1 MVIITLV
8 IHDSKL
14 HPVLLLDNEKQGTLN
29 YFDDTWTRQLTTGSS
44 VFEFSVYKKT
54 LEGDNPLNHK
64 YQVLNDQAFVSFVH
78 KDKVQLFNIM
88 QIEETETTVRCY
100 CENLNLE
107 LLNEYCNPY
116 KATKAMSFEEYLV
129 AFDILNWGALTIGTN
144 EVNDKKLTLEWT
156 GQDTK
161 LARLLSI
168 ANNFDAEIEFET
180 QLHNNHTFKA
190 FIVNVYKEYEE
201 GKSYGV
207 GRDKTDVILRYQK
220 NISGIRKTVDKRQI
234 YNAIRPYGK
243 KTVKGERVISNP
255 VTRKVTKTVGSNR
268 TYLGG
273 DLKYYG
279 HTIKKANVQ
288 AIINYAVQYNI
299 LPSGIITQLYLE
311 SYWGDSTVGRRDN
324 NWAGMT
330 GGAQTRPSG
339 VKVTTGMA
347 RPANEGGTYMHYASV
362 DDFLKDYTYLLAK
375 QGIYNVVGKKN
386 IADYTK
392 GLFTAGGAKY
402 NYAEAKYQSYT
413 NLMTNI
419 RNGIN
424 KVTGN
429 ILDTIDKL
437 WQTPVQPIT
446 AVNVAR
452 RATKTI
458 QALNE
463 ATRLKGRR
471 IGSGQCYALSG
482 WYAKKLDG
490 AWIDS
495 SIGGIRGRIG
505 GGMAAALIGTDYN
518 WGAYGWKL
526 ERSPNA
532 SNLQAGGIYSVKA
545 NFGAPFYTGQWGHT
559 GIIKSVSSTRVT
571 VLEQNFAGRMYV
583 VENSYEIN
591 AFARGLQ
598 TVCYP
603 REIAQGMSVN
613 GATTQQVSG
622 GTQISYEEVVQEA
635 QTESYEEEQIIY
647 IDNSIYK
654 EWKDE
659 NGKVE
664 YYLKNGFLYAPLS
677 RDRYPSVLTGNETR
691 DNWIRKDMEVET
703 DSQDVLMST
712 ALKDL
717 KAHAYPAITYEVDGY
732 VDLEIGDV
740 VRIQDDGYQPPLI
753 LSARV
758 VEQVLSK
765 DNPNSNKTKFSN
777 FVEKE
782 SQLASD
788 LISDMLRLYDESI
801 PYEIKLAT
809 SNGVAFKNGTGESV
823 LTPSLQKN
831 GKDYEAVYFY
841 KNGDSL
847 IDIGPSLIV
856 KASDFNHV
864 LNVTVEAYINEELVA
879 TAQVSFT
886 DTEDGT
892 DGVGIKSTSV
902 VYGLSNSADTQP
914 ILWTGT
920 IPVAGEGQYL
930 WTRKITDYTDDAKE
944 DTIEYT
950 YSFQG
955 KTGVAGTS
963 IKVSKIEYQVGASG
977 TVTPSGAWLT
987 TIPSVPDGQFLWSKT
1002 TMSDNSVIYG
1012 ISKQGAT
1019 GPKGDKGADG
1029 VAGKDGVGVKTTTI
1043 TYGISANETTQPTNW
1058 TTSVPALVKGQYL
1071 WTKTVWAYTDSTS
1084 ETGYV
1089 KTYIAKDGNNGSD
1102 GIAGK
1107 DGVGIK
1113 TTTITYKASTSGT
1126 VTPNGT
1132 WTSAIPSVPSGQ
1144 FLWTKTVWTY
1154 TDNTNETG
1162 YSVAKMGEKGDKG
1175 DAGPQGPTGAT
1186 GLQGPKG
1193 DQGVIGPTGADGKPS
1208 YTHIA
1213 YATNSTGTTGFSVSD
1228 NVGKTYI
1235 GMYVDNLATDSTD
1248 PKKYKWNL
1256 IKGAD
1261 GAQGIAGPA
1270 GKDGKTPYWHT
1281 AYANSADGT
1290 VDFSV
1295 SDSANKRYIGQYTDY
1310 DAIDSNDPKKYR
1322 WTDMIGTVV
1331 VGTNNLINGTKSFS
1345 GEDWFTSATLEDEN
1359 ISNYP
1364 FTFKKWISAQKV
1376 SHAKD
1381 IMVEQGVTYTFSA
1394 YVKREVAG
1402 NLYFYLYDIADGF
1415 ITSDTP
1421 REAIIKNVDSNVRRF
1436 EITFTPTKTGKI
1448 RPRFAMVSSEQ
1459 GSFSTGGFML
1469 VRGNKTGD
1477 WQESEADK
1485 ASNLDS
1491 KADGAF
1497 TVEQLNAIA
1506 EEQRL
1511 MKANLEAA
1519 ASLQEVQDKAKELLD
1534 QIKKIEDGQKVSEQT
1549 MISNAN
1555 RVVQILAKLENVQ
1568 LVTEAITQ
1576 YMSYSN
1582 DGLVIKMKDGT
1593 SSVRVTTDRIA
1604 FYSGGTET
1612 AFISQ
1617 GYLQIESGVFTL
1629 RLRIGSFLFEES
1641 SKGRLQIK
1649 KIRGIGG

>member
-14 HPVLLLDNEKQGTLN
+14 HPVLLLDNDKQGALN
-29 YFDDTWTRQLTTGSS
+29 YYDDLWTRQLTTGSS
-44 VFEFSVYKKT
+44 AFEFSVYKKT
-54 LEGDNPLNHK
+54 LLGDNPLNHK
-64 YQVLNDQAFVSFVH
+64 YHALNDQAFVSFVH
-78 KDKVQLFNIM
+78 KGKVQLFNIM
-88 QIEETETTVRCY
+88 QVEETETKIHCY

-144 EVNDKKLTLEWT
+144 EVKDKKLTLEWT

-180 QLHNNHTFKA
+180 QLHNNYTFKA
-190 FIVNVYKEYEE
+190 FIINIYKEYEE

-207 GRDKTDVILRYQK
+207 GRDRSDTVLRYQK
-220 NISGIRKTVDKRQI
+220 NIAGITKKLDKRQI

-243 KTVKGERVISNP
+243 KTVKGERVVSNP
-255 VTRKVTKTVGSNR
+255 VTRKVTKTVGSNK

-273 DLKYYG
+273 DIKYYG

-311 SYWGDSTVGRRDN
+311 SFWGDSTVGKRDN
-324 NWAGMT
+324 NWAGMS

-392 GLFTAGGAKY
+392 GLFRAGGAKY
-402 NYAEAKYQSYT
+402 DYAAAGYQSYT

-429 ILDTIDKL
+429 ILNTIDKL
-437 WQTPVQPIT
+437 WQTPVKPIT

-458 QALNE
+458 QAINE
-463 ATRLKGRR
+463 ATKLKGRR

-518 WGAYGWKL
+518 WGAYGWKVDK
-526 ERSPNA
+526 SPNA
-532 SNLQAGGIYSVKA
+532 GNLKAGGIYNVRA
-545 NFGAPFYTGQWGHT
+545 NRGAPFYTTGWGHT
-559 GIIKSVSSTRVT
+559 GIIKSVSKTRVT
-571 VLEQNFAGRMYV
+571 VLEQNFVGRMYV
-583 VENSYEIN
+583 VENSYDIN
-591 AFARGLQ
+591 SFASGLQ

-703 DSQDVLMST
+703 DSQEVLMST
-712 ALKDL
+712 GLKDL

-732 VDLEIGDV
+732 VDLELGDV
-740 VRIQDDGYQPPLI
+740 VRIQDDGYEPPLI
-753 LSARV
+753 LTARV
-758 VEQVLSK
+758 VEQEISIT
-765 DNPNSNKTKFSN
+765 NPSSNKTKFSN

-864 LNVTVEAYINEELVA
+864 LNITVEAYLNEELVA
-879 TAQVSFT
+879 STQISFT
-886 DTEDGT
+886 DTEDG
-892 DGVGIKSTSV
+892 
-902 VYGLSNSADTQP
+902 AD
-914 ILWTGT
+914 
-920 IPVAGEGQYL
+920 
-930 WTRKITDYTDDAKE
+930 
-944 DTIEYT
+944 
-950 YSFQG
+950 
-955 KTGVAGTS
+955 
-963 IKVSKIEYQVGASG
+963 
-977 TVTPSGAWLT
+977 
-987 TIPSVPDGQFLWSKT
+987 
-1002 TMSDNSVIYG
+1002 
-1012 ISKQGAT
+1012 
-1019 GPKGDKGADG
+1019 
-1029 VAGKDGVGVKTTTI
+1029 GKDG
-1043 TYGISANETTQPTNW
+1043 AP
-1058 TTSVPALVKGQYL
+1058 
-1071 WTKTVWAYTDSTS
+1071 
-1084 ETGYV
+1084 
-1089 KTYIAKDGNNGSD
+1089 
-1102 GIAGK
+1102 
-1107 DGVGIK
+1107 
-1113 TTTITYKASTSGT
+1113 
-1126 VTPNGT
+1126 
-1132 WTSAIPSVPSGQ
+1132 
-1144 FLWTKTVWTY
+1144 
-1154 TDNTNETG
+1154 
-1162 YSVAKMGEKGDKG
+1162 
-1175 DAGPQGPTGAT
+1175 GPQGPPGVN

-1193 DQGVIGPTGADGKPS
+1193 DQGIQGPAGADGKAT

-1213 YATNSTGTTGFSVSD
+1213 YALDENGSTGFSVSD

-1235 GMYVDNLATDSTD
+1235 GMYVDDNIIDSND

-1261 GAQGIAGPA
+1261 GARGIQGPA
-1270 GKDGKTPYWHT
+1270 GADGKTPYWHV
-1281 AYANSADGT
+1281 AYANSSDGT

-1310 DAIDSNDPKKYR
+1310 DAIDSSDPKKYR
-1322 WTDMIGTVV
+1322 WTDMVGTVV
-1331 VGTNNLINGTKSFS
+1331 VGTNNLIDGTKSFF
-1345 GEDWFTSATLEDEN
+1345 GTDWFTSATLEDEN
-1359 ISNYP
+1359 LSNCP
-1364 FTFKKWISAQKV
+1364 FTLKKWISGQKV

-1421 REAIIKNVDSNVRRF
+1421 RETIIKNVDSSLRRF
-1436 EITFTPTKTGKI
+1436 EITFTPTKTGRI

-1459 GSFSTGGFML
+1459 GSFSSGGFML

-1491 KADGAF
+1491 KADQELTQAQILALEER
-1497 TVEQLNAIA
+1497 TAIARENAIA
-1506 EEQRL
+1506 EAMQNTLSEVETKWKLWYDLNTIDEKQ
-1511 MKANLEAA
+1511 KVANDIAQLFDRTTEFKQLLGEASA
-1519 ASLQEVQDKAKELLD
+1519 RFSFINNETLIGEEGVAIGDKGGKAKLFL
-1534 QIKKIEDGQKVSEQT
+1534 
-1549 MISNAN
+1549 
-1555 RVVQILAKLENVQ
+1555 
-1568 LVTEAITQ
+1568 
-1576 YMSYSN
+1576 SN
-1582 DGLVIKMKDGT
+1582 DSISFVTNGVAQMTLTGDTLTIKNGLFTERIQIGNFVEEVYDRNPLFNVI
-1593 SSVRVTTDRIA
+1593 RA
-1604 FYSGGTET
+1604 
-1612 AFISQ
+1612 
-1617 GYLQIESGVFTL
+1617 
-1629 RLRIGSFLFEES
+1629 
-1641 SKGRLQIK
+1641 
-1649 KIRGIGG
+1649 IRNS

>member
-14 HPVLLLDNEKQGTLN
+14 HPVLLLDNEKQGALN
-29 YFDDTWTRQLTTGSS
+29 YYDDLWTRQLTTGSS
-44 VFEFSVYKKT
+44 AFEFSVYKKT
-54 LEGDNPLNHK
+54 LLGDNPLNHK
-64 YQVLNDQAFVSFVH
+64 YHALNDQAFVSFVH
-78 KDKVQLFNIM
+78 KGKVQLFNIM
-88 QIEETETTVRCY
+88 QVDETETKIRCL

-107 LLNEYCNPY
+107 LLNEYCNAY

-129 AFDILNWGALTIGTN
+129 QFDILNWGALTIGTN
-144 EVNDKKLTLEWT
+144 EVKDKKLTLEWT
-156 GQDTK
+156 AQDTK

-201 GKSYGV
+201 GVSYGV
-207 GRDKTDVILRYQK
+207 GRDRSDVVLRYQK
-220 NISGIRKTVDKRQI
+220 NVTGITKKLDKRQI

-311 SYWGDSTVGRRDN
+311 SFWGDSTVGRRDN
-324 NWAGMT
+324 NWSGMS

-347 RPANEGGTYMHYASV
+347 RPANEGGSYMHYASV

-386 IADYTK
+386 LADYTK
-392 GLFTAGGAKY
+392 GLFRAGGAKY
-402 NYAEAKYQSYT
+402 DYAAAGYQSYT

-429 ILDTIDKL
+429 ILNTIDKL

-452 RATKTI
+452 RATKTM

-526 ERSPNA
+526 DRSPNA
-532 SNLQAGGIYSVKA
+532 GNLQAGGIYNVKA
-545 NFGAPFYTGQWGHT
+545 NFGAPFYTTQWGHT
-559 GIIKSVSSTRVT
+559 GIIKSVSKTRVT
-571 VLEQNFAGRMYV
+571 VLEQNYAGRMYV
-583 VENSYEIN
+583 MENSYEIN

-703 DSQDVLMST
+703 DSQDVLIST

-717 KAHAYPAITYEVDGY
+717 KAHAYPAVTYEVDGY
-732 VDLEIGDV
+732 VDLELGDV
-740 VRIQDDGYQPPLI
+740 VRIQDDGYEPPLI
-753 LSARV
+753 LTARV
-758 VEQVLSK
+758 IEKEISIT
-765 DNPNSNKTKFSN
+765 NPSSNKTKFSN

-801 PYEIKLAT
+801 PYEIQLAT
-809 SNGVAFKNGTGESV
+809 SNGVAFKNGVGESV

-847 IDIGPSLIV
+847 IEIGPSLTV

-864 LNVTVEAYINEELVA
+864 LNVTVEAYLNEELVA
-879 TAQVSFT
+879 STQISFT
-886 DTEDGT
+886 DTEDG
-892 DGVGIKSTSV
+892 
-902 VYGLSNSADTQP
+902 AD
-914 ILWTGT
+914 
-920 IPVAGEGQYL
+920 
-930 WTRKITDYTDDAKE
+930 
-944 DTIEYT
+944 
-950 YSFQG
+950 
-955 KTGVAGTS
+955 
-963 IKVSKIEYQVGASG
+963 
-977 TVTPSGAWLT
+977 
-987 TIPSVPDGQFLWSKT
+987 
-1002 TMSDNSVIYG
+1002 
-1012 ISKQGAT
+1012 
-1019 GPKGDKGADG
+1019 
-1029 VAGKDGVGVKTTTI
+1029 GKDGL
-1043 TYGISANETTQPTNW
+1043 P
-1058 TTSVPALVKGQYL
+1058 
-1071 WTKTVWAYTDSTS
+1071 
-1084 ETGYV
+1084 
-1089 KTYIAKDGNNGSD
+1089 
-1102 GIAGK
+1102 
-1107 DGVGIK
+1107 
-1113 TTTITYKASTSGT
+1113 
-1126 VTPNGT
+1126 
-1132 WTSAIPSVPSGQ
+1132 
-1144 FLWTKTVWTY
+1144 
-1154 TDNTNETG
+1154 
-1162 YSVAKMGEKGDKG
+1162 
-1175 DAGPQGPTGAT
+1175 GPQGPPGID
-1186 GLQGPKG
+1186 GLQGPRG
-1193 DQGVIGPTGADGKPS
+1193 EQGIPGPAGADGKAT

-1213 YATNSTGTTGFSVSD
+1213 YALDETGTTGFSVSD
-1228 NVGKTYI
+1228 NTGKTYI
-1235 GMYVDNLATDSTD
+1235 GMYVDDNIIDSND

-1261 GAQGIAGPA
+1261 GARGIQGPA
-1270 GKDGKTPYWHT
+1270 GADGKTPYWHV
-1281 AYANSADGT
+1281 AYANSSDGT

-1310 DAIDSNDPKKYR
+1310 DAIDSSDPKKYR
-1322 WTDMIGTVV
+1322 WTDMVGTVV
-1331 VGTNNLINGTKSFS
+1331 VGTNNLIDGTKSFF
-1345 GEDWFTSATLEDEN
+1345 GTDWFTSATLEDEN
-1359 ISNYP
+1359 LSNCP
-1364 FTFKKWISAQKV
+1364 FTLKKWISGQKV

-1421 REAIIKNVDSNVRRF
+1421 RETIIKNVDSSLRRF
-1436 EITFTPTKTGKI
+1436 EITFTPTKTGRI

-1459 GSFSTGGFML
+1459 GSFSSGGFML

>member
-14 HPVLLLDNEKQGTLN
+14 HPVLLLDNEKQGALN
-29 YFDDTWTRQLTTGSS
+29 YYDDLWTRQLTTGSS
-44 VFEFSVYKKT
+44 AFEFSVYKKT
-54 LEGDNPLNHK
+54 LLGDNPLNHK
-64 YQVLNDQAFVSFVH
+64 YHALNDQAFVSFVH
-78 KDKVQLFNIM
+78 KGKVQLFNIM
-88 QIEETETTVRCY
+88 QVEETETTIRCL

-144 EVNDKKLTLEWT
+144 EVKDKKLTLEWT

-207 GRDKTDVILRYQK
+207 GRDRSDTVLRYQK
-220 NISGIRKTVDKRQI
+220 NIAGITKKLDKRQI

-243 KTVKGERVISNP
+243 KTVKGERVVSNP
-255 VTRKVTKTVGSNR
+255 VTRKVTKTVGSNK

-273 DLKYYG
+273 DIKYYG

-311 SYWGDSTVGRRDN
+311 SFWGDSTVGKRDN
-324 NWAGMT
+324 NWAGMS

-392 GLFTAGGAKY
+392 GLFRAGGAKY
-402 NYAEAKYQSYT
+402 DYAAAGYQSYT

-429 ILDTIDKL
+429 ILNTIDKL

-452 RATKTI
+452 RATKTM

-495 SIGGIRGRIG
+495 SVGGIRGRIG

-526 ERSPNA
+526 DRSPNA
-532 SNLQAGGIYSVKA
+532 GNLQAGGIYNVKA
-545 NFGAPFYTGQWGHT
+545 NFGAPFYTTQWGHT
-559 GIIKSVSSTRVT
+559 GIIKSVSKTRVT
-571 VLEQNFAGRMYV
+571 VLEQNYAGRMYV
-583 VENSYEIN
+583 MENSYEIN

-603 REIAQGMSVN
+603 REIAQGMAVN

-703 DSQDVLMST
+703 DSQDVLIST

-732 VDLEIGDV
+732 VDLELGDV
-740 VRIQDDGYQPPLI
+740 VRIQDDGYEPPLI
-753 LSARV
+753 LTARV
-758 VEQVLSK
+758 VEQEISIT
-765 DNPNSNKTKFSN
+765 NPSSNKTKFSN

-864 LNVTVEAYINEELVA
+864 LNITVEAYLNEELVA
-879 TAQVSFT
+879 STQISFT
-886 DTEDGT
+886 DTEDG
-892 DGVGIKSTSV
+892 
-902 VYGLSNSADTQP
+902 AD
-914 ILWTGT
+914 
-920 IPVAGEGQYL
+920 
-930 WTRKITDYTDDAKE
+930 
-944 DTIEYT
+944 
-950 YSFQG
+950 
-955 KTGVAGTS
+955 
-963 IKVSKIEYQVGASG
+963 
-977 TVTPSGAWLT
+977 
-987 TIPSVPDGQFLWSKT
+987 
-1002 TMSDNSVIYG
+1002 
-1012 ISKQGAT
+1012 
-1019 GPKGDKGADG
+1019 
-1029 VAGKDGVGVKTTTI
+1029 GKDG
-1043 TYGISANETTQPTNW
+1043 AP
-1058 TTSVPALVKGQYL
+1058 
-1071 WTKTVWAYTDSTS
+1071 
-1084 ETGYV
+1084 
-1089 KTYIAKDGNNGSD
+1089 
-1102 GIAGK
+1102 
-1107 DGVGIK
+1107 
-1113 TTTITYKASTSGT
+1113 
-1126 VTPNGT
+1126 
-1132 WTSAIPSVPSGQ
+1132 
-1144 FLWTKTVWTY
+1144 
-1154 TDNTNETG
+1154 
-1162 YSVAKMGEKGDKG
+1162 
-1175 DAGPQGPTGAT
+1175 GPQGPPGVN

-1193 DQGVIGPTGADGKPS
+1193 DQGIQGPAGADGKAT

-1213 YATNSTGTTGFSVSD
+1213 YALDENGSTGFSVSD

-1235 GMYVDNLATDSTD
+1235 GMYVDDNIIDSND

-1261 GAQGIAGPA
+1261 GARGIQGPA
-1270 GKDGKTPYWHT
+1270 GADGKTPYWHV
-1281 AYANSADGT
+1281 AYANSSDGT

-1310 DAIDSNDPKKYR
+1310 DAIDSSDPKKYR
-1322 WTDMIGTVV
+1322 WTDMVGTVV
-1331 VGTNNLINGTKSFS
+1331 VGTNNLIDGTKSFF
-1345 GEDWFTSATLEDEN
+1345 GTDWFTSATLEDEN
-1359 ISNYP
+1359 LSNCP
-1364 FTFKKWISAQKV
+1364 FTLKKWISGQKV

-1421 REAIIKNVDSNVRRF
+1421 RETIIKNVDSSLRRF
-1436 EITFTPTKTGKI
+1436 EITFTPTKTGRI

-1459 GSFSTGGFML
+1459 GSFSSGGFML

-1555 RVVQILAKLENVQ
+1555 RVVQILANLENVQ

>member
-1 MVIITLV
+1 MLT
-8 IHDSKL
+8 IHGPDLK
-14 HPVLLLDNEKQGTLN
+14 PVLFLDNDKQGALN
-29 YFDDTWTRQLTTGSS
+29 YFNHKWYRKQKTGSS
-44 VFEFSVYKKT
+44 VLEFSVYKKD
-54 LEGDNPLNHK
+54 LLGDSPLSHK
-64 YQVLNDQAFVSFVH
+64 YHVLNDQAFVSFVH
-78 KDKVQLFNIM
+78 KGKVQLLNIM
-88 QIEETETTVRCY
+88 KIDEDEKQIDCY

-107 LLNEYCNPY
+107 LLNEYCNAY

-129 AFDILNWGALTIGTN
+129 QFDILNWGALTVGTN
-144 EVNDKKLTLEWT
+144 EVKDKKLTLEWT
-156 GQDTK
+156 SQETK

-180 QLHNNHTFKA
+180 KLNFNHTFKQL
-190 FIVNVYKEYEE
+190 IINIYKEYEE

-243 KTVKGERVISNP
+243 KNVKGERVISNP

-311 SYWGDSTVGRRDN
+311 SFWGDSTVGKRDN
-324 NWAGMT
+324 NWAGMS

-392 GLFTAGGAKY
+392 GLFRAGGAKY
-402 NYAEAKYQSYT
+402 DYAAAGYQSYT

-429 ILDTIDKL
+429 ILNTIDKL

-452 RATKTI
+452 RATKTM

-495 SIGGIRGRIG
+495 SVGGIRGRIG

-526 ERSPNA
+526 DRSPNA
-532 SNLQAGGIYSVKA
+532 GNLQAGGIYNVKA
-545 NFGAPFYTGQWGHT
+545 NFGAPFYTTQWGHT
-559 GIIKSVSSTRVT
+559 GIIKSVSKTRVT
-571 VLEQNFAGRMYV
+571 VLEQNYAGRMYV
-583 VENSYEIN
+583 MENSYEIN

-603 REIAQGMSVN
+603 REIAQGMAVN

-703 DSQDVLMST
+703 DSQDVLIST

-732 VDLEIGDV
+732 VDLELGDV
-740 VRIQDDGYQPPLI
+740 VRIQDDGYEPPLI
-753 LSARV
+753 LTARV
-758 VEQVLSK
+758 VEQEISIT
-765 DNPNSNKTKFSN
+765 NPSSNKTKFSN

-801 PYEIKLAT
+801 PYEITLAT

-864 LNVTVEAYINEELVA
+864 LNITVEAYLNEELVA
-879 TAQVSFT
+879 STQISFT
-886 DTEDGT
+886 DTEDG
-892 DGVGIKSTSV
+892 
-902 VYGLSNSADTQP
+902 
-914 ILWTGT
+914 
-920 IPVAGEGQYL
+920 
-930 WTRKITDYTDDAKE
+930 
-944 DTIEYT
+944 
-950 YSFQG
+950 
-955 KTGVAGTS
+955 
-963 IKVSKIEYQVGASG
+963 
-977 TVTPSGAWLT
+977 
-987 TIPSVPDGQFLWSKT
+987 
-1002 TMSDNSVIYG
+1002 
-1012 ISKQGAT
+1012 
-1019 GPKGDKGADG
+1019 
-1029 VAGKDGVGVKTTTI
+1029 
-1043 TYGISANETTQPTNW
+1043 
-1058 TTSVPALVKGQYL
+1058 
-1071 WTKTVWAYTDSTS
+1071 
-1084 ETGYV
+1084 
-1089 KTYIAKDGNNGSD
+1089 
-1102 GIAGK
+1102 
-1107 DGVGIK
+1107 
-1113 TTTITYKASTSGT
+1113 
-1126 VTPNGT
+1126 
-1132 WTSAIPSVPSGQ
+1132 
-1144 FLWTKTVWTY
+1144 
-1154 TDNTNETG
+1154 
-1162 YSVAKMGEKGDKG
+1162 EKGD
-1175 DAGPQGPTGAT
+1175 
-1186 GLQGPKG
+1186 
-1193 DQGVIGPTGADGKPS
+1193 DGKS
-1208 YTHIA
+1208 SWTA
-1213 YATNSTGTTGFSVSD
+1213 WANSE
-1228 NVGKTYI
+1228 
-1235 GMYVDNLATDSTD
+1235 
-1248 PKKYKWNL
+1248 
-1256 IKGAD
+1256 
-1261 GAQGIAGPA
+1261 
-1270 GKDGKTPYWHT
+1270 DGK
-1281 AYANSADGT
+1281 
-1290 VDFSV
+1290 VDFSITE
-1295 SDSANKRYIGQYTDY
+1295 SKNRRFIGTYTGIEQSTNYLDY
-1310 DAIDSNDPKKYR
+1310 K
-1322 WTDMIGTVV
+1322 WTDMSANVA
-1331 VGTNNLINGTKSFS
+1331 VGTQNLLDGTKSFS
-1345 GEDWFTSATLEDEN
+1345 GSWFTEGAKLETIK
-1359 ISNYP
+1359 ISEYP
-1364 FTFKKWISAQKV
+1364 FEFKKWKSGNKISHTIEFDVKA
-1376 SHAKD
+1376 
-1381 IMVEQGVTYTFSA
+1381 GVTYTFTA
-1394 YVKREVAG
+1394 AIARENAG
-1402 NLYFYLYDIADGF
+1402 RLYFYLYDLFANH
-1415 ITSDTP
+1415 ITSNTP
-1421 REAIIKNVDSNVRRF
+1421 RETIIENVTRDIQMFKV
-1436 EITFTPTKTGKI
+1436 TFVPLRDGKI
-1448 RPRFAMVSSEQ
+1448 KPRFAMLASDA
-1459 GSFSTGGFML
+1459 GWFMTGGYML
-1469 VRGNKTGD
+1469 VKGNKSGD

-1491 KADGAF
+1491 KADEAF
-1497 TVEQLNAIA
+1497 TVEQLNALAERARIA
-1506 EEQRL
+1506 EAELQS
-1511 MKANLEAA
+1511 KATLDTVNDWVKA
-1519 ASLQEVQDKAKELLD
+1519 LQDEIKAREG
-1534 QIKKIEDGQKVSEQT
+1534 GQKLSEQKLIDFSNR
-1549 MISNAN
+1549 MIA
-1555 RVVQILAKLENVQ
+1555 VQQTIGEMQIRTDFVNKF
-1568 LVTEAITQ
+1568 
-1576 YMSYSN
+1576 MSQSE
-1582 DGLVIKMKDGT
+1582 DGLVIGQKDGT
-1593 SSVRVTTDRIA
+1593 SSVRVDNDRIS
-1604 FYSGGTET
+1604 FYSSGKEVAYIAQSVLVIDSGIFTT
-1612 AFISQ
+1612 K
-1617 GYLQIESGVFTL
+1617 LQIG
-1629 RLRIGSFLFEES
+1629 RYRIEQYELNPDINVVRYVG
-1641 SKGRLQIK
+1641 
-1649 KIRGIGG
+1649 

>member
-1 MVIITLV
+1 M
-8 IHDSKL
+8 
-14 HPVLLLDNEKQGTLN
+14 LDNEKQGALN
-29 YFDDTWTRQLTTGSS
+29 YYDDLWTRQLTTGSS
-44 VFEFSVYKKT
+44 AFEFSVYKKT
-54 LEGDNPLNHK
+54 LLGDNPLNHK
-64 YQVLNDQAFVSFVH
+64 YHALNDQAFVSFVH
-78 KDKVQLFNIM
+78 KGKVQLFNIM
-88 QIEETETTVRCY
+88 QVEETETKIRCL

-107 LLNEYCNPY
+107 LLNEYCNAY

-129 AFDILNWGALTIGTN
+129 QFDILNWGALTIGTN
-144 EVNDKKLTLEWT
+144 EVKDKKLTLEWT

-190 FIVNVYKEYEE
+190 FIINIYKEYEE

-207 GRDKTDVILRYQK
+207 GRDRSDTVLRYQK
-220 NISGIRKTVDKRQI
+220 NISGITKKLDKRQI

-255 VTRKVTKTVGSNR
+255 VTRKVTKTVGSNK

-273 DLKYYG
+273 DIKYYG

-288 AIINYAVQYNI
+288 GIINYAVQYNI

-311 SYWGDSTVGRRDN
+311 SFWGDSTVGRRDN
-324 NWAGMT
+324 NWAGMS

-392 GLFTAGGAKY
+392 GLFRAGGAKY
-402 NYAEAKYQSYT
+402 DYAAAGYQSYT

-429 ILDTIDKL
+429 ILNTIDKL

-452 RATKTI
+452 RATKTM

-526 ERSPNA
+526 DRSPNA
-532 SNLQAGGIYSVKA
+532 GNLQAGGIYNVKA
-545 NFGAPFYTGQWGHT
+545 NFGAPFYTTQWGHT
-559 GIIKSVSSTRVT
+559 GIIKSVSKTRVT
-571 VLEQNFAGRMYV
+571 VLEQNYAGRMYV
-583 VENSYEIN
+583 MENSYEIN

-613 GATTQQVSG
+613 GATTQQITG

-635 QTESYEEEQIIY
+635 QTETYEEEQIIY

-703 DSQDVLMST
+703 DSQDVLIST

-732 VDLEIGDV
+732 VDLELGDV
-740 VRIQDDGYQPPLI
+740 VRIQDDGYEPPLI
-753 LSARV
+753 LTARV
-758 VEQVLSK
+758 TEQEISST
-765 DNPNSNKTKFSN
+765 NPNSNKTKFSN

-801 PYEIKLAT
+801 PYEITLAT
-809 SNGVAFKNGTGESV
+809 SNGVAFKNGVGESV

-831 GKDYEAVYFY
+831 GKDYDAIYFY
-841 KNGDSL
+841 KNCDSL
-847 IDIGPSLIV
+847 IEVGPSLTV
-856 KASDFNHV
+856 KASDFSHV
-864 LNVTVEAYINEELVA
+864 LNITVEAYVNEELVA
-879 TAQVSFT
+879 STQISFT
-886 DTEDGT
+886 DTEDG
-892 DGVGIKSTSV
+892 
-902 VYGLSNSADTQP
+902 
-914 ILWTGT
+914 
-920 IPVAGEGQYL
+920 
-930 WTRKITDYTDDAKE
+930 
-944 DTIEYT
+944 
-950 YSFQG
+950 
-955 KTGVAGTS
+955 
-963 IKVSKIEYQVGASG
+963 
-977 TVTPSGAWLT
+977 
-987 TIPSVPDGQFLWSKT
+987 
-1002 TMSDNSVIYG
+1002 
-1012 ISKQGAT
+1012 
-1019 GPKGDKGADG
+1019 
-1029 VAGKDGVGVKTTTI
+1029 
-1043 TYGISANETTQPTNW
+1043 
-1058 TTSVPALVKGQYL
+1058 
-1071 WTKTVWAYTDSTS
+1071 
-1084 ETGYV
+1084 
-1089 KTYIAKDGNNGSD
+1089 
-1102 GIAGK
+1102 
-1107 DGVGIK
+1107 
-1113 TTTITYKASTSGT
+1113 
-1126 VTPNGT
+1126 
-1132 WTSAIPSVPSGQ
+1132 
-1144 FLWTKTVWTY
+1144 
-1154 TDNTNETG
+1154 
-1162 YSVAKMGEKGDKG
+1162 EKGD
-1175 DAGPQGPTGAT
+1175 
-1186 GLQGPKG
+1186 
-1193 DQGVIGPTGADGKPS
+1193 DGKS
-1208 YTHIA
+1208 SWTA
-1213 YATNSTGTTGFSVSD
+1213 WANSE
-1228 NVGKTYI
+1228 
-1235 GMYVDNLATDSTD
+1235 
-1248 PKKYKWNL
+1248 
-1256 IKGAD
+1256 
-1261 GAQGIAGPA
+1261 
-1270 GKDGKTPYWHT
+1270 DGK
-1281 AYANSADGT
+1281 
-1290 VDFSV
+1290 VDFSITE
-1295 SDSANKRYIGQYTDY
+1295 SKNRRFIGTYTGIEQSTNYLDY
-1310 DAIDSNDPKKYR
+1310 K
-1322 WTDMIGTVV
+1322 WTDMVGTVV
-1331 VGTNNLINGTKSFS
+1331 VGTNNLIDGTKSFVGS
-1345 GEDWFTSATLEDEN
+1345 DWFTSATLEDEN

-1364 FTFKKWISAQKV
+1364 FTFKKWISGQKV

-1394 YVKREVAG
+1394 YVKREQAG
-1402 NLYFYLYDIADGF
+1402 NLYFYLYDETDGF
-1415 ITSDTP
+1415 ITSDTQ
-1421 REAIIKNVDSNVRRF
+1421 RETIIKNVDSSLRRF
-1436 EITFTPTKTGKI
+1436 EITFTPTKTGRI

-1459 GSFSTGGFML
+1459 GSFSSGGFML

-1485 ASNLDS
+1485 ASNLDA

-1497 TVEQLNAIA
+1497 TVEQLNALAERARIA
-1506 EEQRL
+1506 EAELQS
-1511 MKANLEAA
+1511 KATLDTVNDWVKA
-1519 ASLQEVQDKAKELLD
+1519 LQD
-1534 QIKKIEDGQKVSEQT
+1534 QIKAREEGQKLSEQKLIDASNR
-1549 MISNAN
+1549 MIA
-1555 RVVQILAKLENVQ
+1555 VQQTIGEMQIRTDFVNKF
-1568 LVTEAITQ
+1568 
-1576 YMSYSN
+1576 MSQSE
-1582 DGLVIKMKDGT
+1582 DGLVIGQKDGT
-1593 SSVRVTTDRIA
+1593 SSVRVDNDRIS
-1604 FYSGGTET
+1604 FYSSGKEVAYIAQSVLVIDSGIFTT
-1612 AFISQ
+1612 K
-1617 GYLQIESGVFTL
+1617 LQIG
-1629 RLRIGSFLFEES
+1629 RYRIEQYELNPDINVVRYVG
-1641 SKGRLQIK
+1641 
-1649 KIRGIGG
+1649 

>member
-1 MVIITLV
+1 MLT
-8 IHDSKL
+8 IHGPDLK
-14 HPVLLLDNEKQGTLN
+14 PVLFLDNDKQGALN
-29 YFDDTWTRQLTTGSS
+29 YFNHKWYRKQKTGSS
-44 VFEFSVYKKT
+44 VLEFSVYKKD
-54 LEGDNPLNHK
+54 LLGDSPLSHK
-64 YQVLNDQAFVSFVH
+64 YHVLNDQAFVSFVH
-78 KDKVQLFNIM
+78 KGKVQLLNIM
-88 QIEETETTVRCY
+88 KIDEDEKQIDCY

-107 LLNEYCNPY
+107 LLNEYCNAY

-129 AFDILNWGALTIGTN
+129 QFDILSWGALTVGTN
-144 EVNDKKLTLEWT
+144 EVKDKKLTLEWT
-156 GQDTK
+156 SQETK

-180 QLHNNHTFKA
+180 KLNFNHTFKQL
-190 FIVNVYKEYEE
+190 IINIYKEYEE

-311 SYWGDSTVGRRDN
+311 SYWGDSAVGRRDN

-392 GLFTAGGAKY
+392 GLFKVGGAKY
-402 NYAEAKYQSYT
+402 DYAAAGYQSYT

-424 KVTGN
+424 KASGN
-429 ILDTIDKL
+429 ILNTIDTL
-437 WQTPVQPIT
+437 WQTPVKPIT
-446 AVNVAR
+446 SATTAK

-458 QALNE
+458 QAINE
-463 ATRLKGRR
+463 ATKLKGRR

-505 GGMAAALIGTDYN
+505 DGMAAALIGTDYN
-518 WGAYGWKL
+518 WGAYGWKVDK
-526 ERSPNA
+526 SPNA
-532 SNLQAGGIYSVKA
+532 GNLKAGGIYNVRA
-545 NFGAPFYTGQWGHT
+545 NRGAPFYTTGWGHT
-559 GIIKSVSSTRVT
+559 GIIKSVSKTRVT

-603 REIAQGMSVN
+603 REIAQGMAVN

-703 DSQDVLMST
+703 DSQEVLMST
-712 ALKDL
+712 GLKDL

-732 VDLEIGDV
+732 VDLELGDV
-740 VRIQDDGYQPPLI
+740 VRIQDDGYEPPLI
-753 LSARV
+753 LTARV
-758 VEQVLSK
+758 VEQEISIT
-765 DNPNSNKTKFSN
+765 NPSSNKTKFSN

-864 LNVTVEAYINEELVA
+864 LNITVEAYLNEELVA
-879 TAQVSFT
+879 STQISFT
-886 DTEDGT
+886 DTEDG
-892 DGVGIKSTSV
+892 
-902 VYGLSNSADTQP
+902 AD
-914 ILWTGT
+914 
-920 IPVAGEGQYL
+920 
-930 WTRKITDYTDDAKE
+930 
-944 DTIEYT
+944 
-950 YSFQG
+950 
-955 KTGVAGTS
+955 
-963 IKVSKIEYQVGASG
+963 
-977 TVTPSGAWLT
+977 
-987 TIPSVPDGQFLWSKT
+987 
-1002 TMSDNSVIYG
+1002 
-1012 ISKQGAT
+1012 
-1019 GPKGDKGADG
+1019 
-1029 VAGKDGVGVKTTTI
+1029 GKDGL
-1043 TYGISANETTQPTNW
+1043 P
-1058 TTSVPALVKGQYL
+1058 
-1071 WTKTVWAYTDSTS
+1071 
-1084 ETGYV
+1084 
-1089 KTYIAKDGNNGSD
+1089 
-1102 GIAGK
+1102 
-1107 DGVGIK
+1107 
-1113 TTTITYKASTSGT
+1113 
-1126 VTPNGT
+1126 
-1132 WTSAIPSVPSGQ
+1132 
-1144 FLWTKTVWTY
+1144 
-1154 TDNTNETG
+1154 
-1162 YSVAKMGEKGDKG
+1162 
-1175 DAGPQGPTGAT
+1175 GPQGPPGID
-1186 GLQGPKG
+1186 GLQGPRG
-1193 DQGVIGPTGADGKPS
+1193 EQGIPGPAGADGKAT

-1213 YATNSTGTTGFSVSD
+1213 YALDETGTTGFSVSD
-1228 NVGKTYI
+1228 NTGKTYI
-1235 GMYVDNLATDSTD
+1235 GMYVDDNIIDSND

-1261 GAQGIAGPA
+1261 GARGIQGPA
-1270 GKDGKTPYWHT
+1270 GADGKTPYWHV
-1281 AYANSADGT
+1281 AYANSSDGT

-1310 DAIDSNDPKKYR
+1310 DAIDSSDPKKYR
-1322 WTDMIGTVV
+1322 WTDMVGTVV
-1331 VGTNNLINGTKSFS
+1331 VGTNNLIDGTKSFF
-1345 GEDWFTSATLEDEN
+1345 GTDWFTSATLEDEN
-1359 ISNYP
+1359 LSNCP
-1364 FTFKKWISAQKV
+1364 FTLKKWISGQKV

-1421 REAIIKNVDSNVRRF
+1421 RETIIKNVDSSLRRF
-1436 EITFTPTKTGKI
+1436 EITFTPTKTGRI

-1459 GSFSTGGFML
+1459 GSFSSGGFML

-1497 TVEQLNAIA
+1497 TVEQLNALAERARIA
-1506 EEQRL
+1506 ETELQA
-1511 MKANLEAA
+1511 KATLETVNEWVQA
-1519 ASLQEVQDKAKELLD
+1519 LQDEIKAR
-1534 QIKKIEDGQKVSEQT
+1534 QAGQKISEQKL
-1549 MISNAN
+1549 IEASNRMVA
-1555 RVVQILAKLENVQ
+1555 VQQNIGEMQIRTDFVNKF
-1568 LVTEAITQ
+1568 
-1576 YMSYSN
+1576 MSQSE
-1582 DGLVIKMKDGT
+1582 DGLVIGQKDGT
-1593 SSVRVTTDRIA
+1593 SSVRVDNDRIS
-1604 FYSGGTET
+1604 FYSSGKEVAYIAQSVLVIDSGIFTT
-1612 AFISQ
+1612 K
-1617 GYLQIESGVFTL
+1617 LQIG
-1629 RLRIGSFLFEES
+1629 RYRIEQYELNADINVVRYVG
-1641 SKGRLQIK
+1641 
-1649 KIRGIGG
+1649 

>member
-14 HPVLLLDNEKQGTLN
+14 HPVLLLDNDKQGALN
-29 YFDDTWTRQLTTGSS
+29 YYDDLWTRQLTTGSS
-44 VFEFSVYKKT
+44 AFEFSVYKKT
-54 LEGDNPLNHK
+54 LLGDNPLNHK
-64 YQVLNDQAFVSFVH
+64 YHALNDQAFVSFVH
-78 KDKVQLFNIM
+78 KGKVQLFNIM
-88 QIEETETTVRCY
+88 QVEETETKIHCY

-107 LLNEYCNPY
+107 LLNEYCNAY

-129 AFDILNWGALTIGTN
+129 QFDILNWGALTIGTN
-144 EVNDKKLTLEWT
+144 EVKDKKLTLEWT

-168 ANNFDAEIEFET
+168 ANNFDAEVEFET

-201 GKSYGV
+201 GVSYGV
-207 GRDKTDVILRYQK
+207 GRDRSDIVLRYQK
-220 NISGIRKTVDKRQI
+220 NVTGITKKLDKRQI

-311 SYWGDSTVGRRDN
+311 SFWGDSTVGKRDN
-324 NWAGMT
+324 NWAGMS

-392 GLFTAGGAKY
+392 GLFRAGGAKY
-402 NYAEAKYQSYT
+402 DYAAAGYQSYT

-429 ILDTIDKL
+429 ILNTIDKL

-452 RATKTI
+452 RATKTM

-495 SIGGIRGRIG
+495 SVGGIRGRIG

-526 ERSPNA
+526 DRSPNA
-532 SNLQAGGIYSVKA
+532 GNLQAGGIYNVKA
-545 NFGAPFYTGQWGHT
+545 NFGAPFYTTQWGHT
-559 GIIKSVSSTRVT
+559 GIIKSVSKTRVT
-571 VLEQNFAGRMYV
+571 VLEQNYAGRMYV
-583 VENSYEIN
+583 MENSYEIN

-613 GATTQQVSG
+613 GATTQQVTG

-635 QTESYEEEQIIY
+635 QTETYEEEQIIY

-703 DSQDVLMST
+703 DSQEVLMST
-712 ALKDL
+712 GLKDL

-732 VDLEIGDV
+732 VDLELGDV
-740 VRIQDDGYQPPLI
+740 VRIQDDGYEPPLI
-753 LSARV
+753 LTARV
-758 VEQVLSK
+758 IEQEISIT
-765 DNPNSNKTKFSN
+765 NPSSNKTKFSN

-801 PYEIKLAT
+801 PYDIQLAT
-809 SNGVAFKNGTGESV
+809 SNGVAFKNGVGESV
-823 LTPSLQKN
+823 LTPNLQKN
-831 GKDYEAVYFY
+831 GKDYDAIYFY

-847 IDIGPSLIV
+847 IEIGPSLTV

-864 LNVTVEAYINEELVA
+864 LNITVEAYVNEELVA
-879 TAQVSFT
+879 STQISFT
-886 DTEDGT
+886 DTEDG
-892 DGVGIKSTSV
+892 
-902 VYGLSNSADTQP
+902 
-914 ILWTGT
+914 
-920 IPVAGEGQYL
+920 
-930 WTRKITDYTDDAKE
+930 
-944 DTIEYT
+944 
-950 YSFQG
+950 
-955 KTGVAGTS
+955 
-963 IKVSKIEYQVGASG
+963 
-977 TVTPSGAWLT
+977 
-987 TIPSVPDGQFLWSKT
+987 
-1002 TMSDNSVIYG
+1002 
-1012 ISKQGAT
+1012 
-1019 GPKGDKGADG
+1019 
-1029 VAGKDGVGVKTTTI
+1029 
-1043 TYGISANETTQPTNW
+1043 
-1058 TTSVPALVKGQYL
+1058 
-1071 WTKTVWAYTDSTS
+1071 
-1084 ETGYV
+1084 
-1089 KTYIAKDGNNGSD
+1089 
-1102 GIAGK
+1102 
-1107 DGVGIK
+1107 
-1113 TTTITYKASTSGT
+1113 
-1126 VTPNGT
+1126 
-1132 WTSAIPSVPSGQ
+1132 
-1144 FLWTKTVWTY
+1144 
-1154 TDNTNETG
+1154 
-1162 YSVAKMGEKGDKG
+1162 EKGD
-1175 DAGPQGPTGAT
+1175 DGAT
-1186 GLQGPKG
+1186 SW
-1193 DQGVIGPTGADGKPS
+1193 TAW
-1208 YTHIA
+1208 A
-1213 YATNSTGTTGFSVSD
+1213 NS
-1228 NVGKTYI
+1228 
-1235 GMYVDNLATDSTD
+1235 
-1248 PKKYKWNL
+1248 
-1256 IKGAD
+1256 
-1261 GAQGIAGPA
+1261 
-1270 GKDGKTPYWHT
+1270 KDGK
-1281 AYANSADGT
+1281 
-1290 VDFSV
+1290 VDFSITEAKNRRFIGTYTGLTQ
-1295 SDSANKRYIGQYTDY
+1295 STNYLDYKWIDMSANVV
-1310 DAIDSNDPKKYR
+1310 
-1322 WTDMIGTVV
+1322 IGTQ
-1331 VGTNNLINGTKSFS
+1331 NLLDGTKSFF
-1345 GEDWFTSATLEDEN
+1345 GTDWFTSATLEDEN
-1359 ISNYP
+1359 LSNCP
-1364 FTFKKWISAQKV
+1364 FTLKKWISGQKV

-1421 REAIIKNVDSNVRRF
+1421 RETIIKNVDSSLRRF
-1436 EITFTPTKTGKI
+1436 EITFTPTKTGRI

-1459 GSFSTGGFML
+1459 GSFSSGGFML

-1491 KADGAF
+1491 KADQELTQAQILALEER
-1497 TVEQLNAIA
+1497 TAIARENAIA
-1506 EEQRL
+1506 EAMQNTLSEVETKWKLWYDLNTIDEKQ
-1511 MKANLEAA
+1511 KVANDIAQLFDRTTEFKQLLGEASA
-1519 ASLQEVQDKAKELLD
+1519 RFSFINNETLIGEEGVAIGDKGGKAKLFL
-1534 QIKKIEDGQKVSEQT
+1534 
-1549 MISNAN
+1549 
-1555 RVVQILAKLENVQ
+1555 
-1568 LVTEAITQ
+1568 
-1576 YMSYSN
+1576 SN
-1582 DGLVIKMKDGT
+1582 DSISFVTNGVAQMTLTGDTLTIKNGLFTERIQIGNFVEEVYDRNPLFNVI
-1593 SSVRVTTDRIA
+1593 RA
-1604 FYSGGTET
+1604 
-1612 AFISQ
+1612 
-1617 GYLQIESGVFTL
+1617 
-1629 RLRIGSFLFEES
+1629 
-1641 SKGRLQIK
+1641 
-1649 KIRGIGG
+1649 IRNS

>member
-1 MVIITLV
+1 M
-8 IHDSKL
+8 
-14 HPVLLLDNEKQGTLN
+14 LDNEKQGALN
-29 YFDDTWTRQLTTGSS
+29 YYDDLWTRQLTTGSS
-44 VFEFSVYKKT
+44 AFEFSVYKKT
-54 LEGDNPLNHK
+54 LLGDNPLNHK
-64 YQVLNDQAFVSFVH
+64 YHALNDQAFVSFVH
-78 KDKVQLFNIM
+78 KGKVQLFNIM
-88 QIEETETTVRCY
+88 RVEETETTIRCL

-107 LLNEYCNPY
+107 LLNEYCNAY

-129 AFDILNWGALTIGTN
+129 QFDILSWGALTVGTN
-144 EVNDKKLTLEWT
+144 EVKDKKLTLEWT
-156 GQDTK
+156 SQETK

-201 GKSYGV
+201 GVSYGV
-207 GRDKTDVILRYQK
+207 GRDRSDVVLRYQK
-220 NISGIRKTVDKRQI
+220 NVTGITKKLDKRQI

-299 LPSGIITQLYLE
+299 LPSGIICQLYLE
-311 SYWGDSTVGRRDN
+311 SFWGDSTVGKRDN
-324 NWAGMT
+324 NWSGMS

-386 IADYTK
+386 LADYTK
-392 GLFTAGGAKY
+392 GLFRAGGAKY
-402 NYAEAKYQSYT
+402 DYAAAGYQSYT

-429 ILDTIDKL
+429 ILNTIDKL

-452 RATKTI
+452 RATKTM

-526 ERSPNA
+526 DRSPNA
-532 SNLQAGGIYSVKA
+532 GNLQAGGIYNVKA
-545 NFGAPFYTGQWGHT
+545 NFGAPFYTTQWGHT
-559 GIIKSVSSTRVT
+559 GIIKSVSKTRVT
-571 VLEQNFAGRMYV
+571 VLEQNYAGRMYV
-583 VENSYEIN
+583 MENSYEIN

-613 GATTQQVSG
+613 GATTQQITG

-635 QTESYEEEQIIY
+635 QTETYEEEQIIY

-703 DSQDVLMST
+703 DSQDVLIST

-717 KAHAYPAITYEVDGY
+717 KAHAYPAVTYEVDGY
-732 VDLEIGDV
+732 VDLELGDV
-740 VRIQDDGYQPPLI
+740 VRIQDDGYEPTLI
-753 LSARV
+753 LTARV
-758 VEQVLSK
+758 IEQEISIT
-765 DNPNSNKTKFSN
+765 NPSSNKTKFSN

-801 PYEIKLAT
+801 PYEIQLAT
-809 SNGVAFKNGTGESV
+809 SNGVAFKNGVGESV

-847 IDIGPSLIV
+847 IEIGPSLTV

-864 LNVTVEAYINEELVA
+864 LNITVEAYVNEELVA
-879 TAQVSFT
+879 STQISFT

-892 DGVGIKSTSV
+892 DG
-902 VYGLSNSADTQP
+902 
-914 ILWTGT
+914 
-920 IPVAGEGQYL
+920 
-930 WTRKITDYTDDAKE
+930 
-944 DTIEYT
+944 
-950 YSFQG
+950 
-955 KTGVAGTS
+955 
-963 IKVSKIEYQVGASG
+963 
-977 TVTPSGAWLT
+977 
-987 TIPSVPDGQFLWSKT
+987 
-1002 TMSDNSVIYG
+1002 
-1012 ISKQGAT
+1012 
-1019 GPKGDKGADG
+1019 
-1029 VAGKDGVGVKTTTI
+1029 
-1043 TYGISANETTQPTNW
+1043 
-1058 TTSVPALVKGQYL
+1058 
-1071 WTKTVWAYTDSTS
+1071 
-1084 ETGYV
+1084 
-1089 KTYIAKDGNNGSD
+1089 
-1102 GIAGK
+1102 
-1107 DGVGIK
+1107 
-1113 TTTITYKASTSGT
+1113 
-1126 VTPNGT
+1126 
-1132 WTSAIPSVPSGQ
+1132 
-1144 FLWTKTVWTY
+1144 
-1154 TDNTNETG
+1154 
-1162 YSVAKMGEKGDKG
+1162 EKGD
-1175 DAGPQGPTGAT
+1175 
-1186 GLQGPKG
+1186 
-1193 DQGVIGPTGADGKPS
+1193 DGKS
-1208 YTHIA
+1208 SWTA
-1213 YATNSTGTTGFSVSD
+1213 WANSE
-1228 NVGKTYI
+1228 
-1235 GMYVDNLATDSTD
+1235 
-1248 PKKYKWNL
+1248 
-1256 IKGAD
+1256 
-1261 GAQGIAGPA
+1261 
-1270 GKDGKTPYWHT
+1270 DGK
-1281 AYANSADGT
+1281 
-1290 VDFSV
+1290 VDFSITE
-1295 SDSANKRYIGQYTDY
+1295 SKNRRFIGTYTGIEQSTNYLDY
-1310 DAIDSNDPKKYR
+1310 K
-1322 WTDMIGTVV
+1322 WTDMVGTVV
-1331 VGTNNLINGTKSFS
+1331 VGTNNLIDGTKSFV
-1345 GEDWFTSATLEDEN
+1345 GTDWFTSATLEDEN
-1359 ISNYP
+1359 LSNYP
-1364 FTFKKWISAQKV
+1364 FTLKKWTSGQKV

-1415 ITSDTP
+1415 ITSDTA
-1421 REAIIKNVDSNVRRF
+1421 RETIIKNVNSNVRRF
-1436 EITFTPTKTGKI
+1436 EITFTPAKTGKI

-1459 GSFSTGGFML
+1459 GSFSSGGFML

-1491 KADGAF
+1491 KADGGF

-1549 MISNAN
+1549 MVSNAN
-1555 RVVQILAKLENVQ
+1555 RVVQILAKLDDVQ

-1576 YMSYSN
+1576 YMSYSE

-1593 SSVRVTTDRIA
+1593 SSVRVTTDRIS
-1604 FYSGGTET
+1604 FYSGGTEI

-1617 GYLQIESGVFTL
+1617 GFLQIESGVFTL

>member
-144 EVNDKKLTLEWT
+144 EVKDKKLTLEWT

-180 QLHNNHTFKA
+180 QLHNNYTFKA
-190 FIVNVYKEYEE
+190 FIINIYKEYEE

-207 GRDKTDVILRYQK
+207 GRDRSDTVLRYQK
-220 NISGIRKTVDKRQI
+220 NIAGITKKLDKRQI

-243 KTVKGERVISNP
+243 KTVKGERVVSNP
-255 VTRKVTKTVGSNR
+255 VTRKVTKTVGSNK

-273 DLKYYG
+273 DIKYYG

-311 SYWGDSTVGRRDN
+311 SFWGDSTVGKRDN
-324 NWAGMT
+324 NWAGMS

-392 GLFTAGGAKY
+392 GLFRAGGAKY
-402 NYAEAKYQSYT
+402 DYAAAGYQSYT

-452 RATKTI
+452 RATKTM

-518 WGAYGWKL
+518 WGSYGWKVDK
-526 ERSPNA
+526 SPNA
-532 SNLQAGGIYSVKA
+532 GNLKAGGIYNVRA
-545 NFGAPFYTGQWGHT
+545 NRGAPFYTTGWGHT
-559 GIIKSVSSTRVT
+559 GIIKSVSKTRVT
-571 VLEQNFAGRMYV
+571 VLEQNFVGRMYV
-583 VENSYEIN
+583 VENSYDIN
-591 AFARGLQ
+591 SFASGLQ

-613 GATTQQVSG
+613 GATTQQITG

-635 QTESYEEEQIIY
+635 QTETYEEEQIIY

-703 DSQDVLMST
+703 DSQDVLIST

-717 KAHAYPAITYEVDGY
+717 KAHAYPAVTYEVDGY
-732 VDLEIGDV
+732 VDLELGDV
-740 VRIQDDGYQPPLI
+740 VRIQDDGYEPPLI
-753 LSARV
+753 LTARV
-758 VEQVLSK
+758 TEQEISST
-765 DNPNSNKTKFSN
+765 NPNSNKTKFSN

-782 SQLASD
+782 SQLATD

-801 PYEIKLAT
+801 PYEITLAT

-864 LNVTVEAYINEELVA
+864 LNITVEAYLNEELVSS
-879 TAQVSFT
+879 TQISFT
-886 DTEDGT
+886 DTEDG
-892 DGVGIKSTSV
+892 
-902 VYGLSNSADTQP
+902 
-914 ILWTGT
+914 
-920 IPVAGEGQYL
+920 
-930 WTRKITDYTDDAKE
+930 
-944 DTIEYT
+944 
-950 YSFQG
+950 
-955 KTGVAGTS
+955 
-963 IKVSKIEYQVGASG
+963 
-977 TVTPSGAWLT
+977 
-987 TIPSVPDGQFLWSKT
+987 
-1002 TMSDNSVIYG
+1002 
-1012 ISKQGAT
+1012 
-1019 GPKGDKGADG
+1019 
-1029 VAGKDGVGVKTTTI
+1029 
-1043 TYGISANETTQPTNW
+1043 
-1058 TTSVPALVKGQYL
+1058 
-1071 WTKTVWAYTDSTS
+1071 
-1084 ETGYV
+1084 
-1089 KTYIAKDGNNGSD
+1089 
-1102 GIAGK
+1102 
-1107 DGVGIK
+1107 
-1113 TTTITYKASTSGT
+1113 
-1126 VTPNGT
+1126 
-1132 WTSAIPSVPSGQ
+1132 
-1144 FLWTKTVWTY
+1144 
-1154 TDNTNETG
+1154 
-1162 YSVAKMGEKGDKG
+1162 EKGD
-1175 DAGPQGPTGAT
+1175 
-1186 GLQGPKG
+1186 
-1193 DQGVIGPTGADGKPS
+1193 DGKS
-1208 YTHIA
+1208 SWTA
-1213 YATNSTGTTGFSVSD
+1213 WANSE
-1228 NVGKTYI
+1228 
-1235 GMYVDNLATDSTD
+1235 
-1248 PKKYKWNL
+1248 
-1256 IKGAD
+1256 
-1261 GAQGIAGPA
+1261 
-1270 GKDGKTPYWHT
+1270 DGK
-1281 AYANSADGT
+1281 
-1290 VDFSV
+1290 VDFSITE
-1295 SDSANKRYIGQYTDY
+1295 SKNRRFIGTYTGIEQSTNYLDY
-1310 DAIDSNDPKKYR
+1310 K
-1322 WTDMIGTVV
+1322 WTDMVGTVV
-1331 VGTNNLINGTKSFS
+1331 VGTNNLIDGTKSFV
-1345 GEDWFTSATLEDEN
+1345 GTDWFTSATLEDEN
-1359 ISNYP
+1359 LSNYP
-1364 FTFKKWISAQKV
+1364 FTLKKWTSGQKV
-1376 SHAKD
+1376 SHTKD

-1394 YVKREVAG
+1394 YIKREQAG
-1402 NLYFYLYDIADGF
+1402 NLYFYLYDETDGF
-1415 ITSDTP
+1415 ITSDTQ
-1421 REAIIKNVDSNVRRF
+1421 RETIIKNVDSSLRRF
-1436 EITFTPTKTGKI
+1436 EITFTPAKTGKI

-1459 GSFSTGGFML
+1459 GSFSSGGFML

-1497 TVEQLNAIA
+1497 TVEQLNALAERARIA
-1506 EEQRL
+1506 ETELQA
-1511 MKANLEAA
+1511 KATLETVNEWVQA
-1519 ASLQEVQDKAKELLD
+1519 LQDEIKAR
-1534 QIKKIEDGQKVSEQT
+1534 QAGQKISEQKL
-1549 MISNAN
+1549 IEASNRMVA
-1555 RVVQILAKLENVQ
+1555 VQQNIGEMQIRTDFVNKF
-1568 LVTEAITQ
+1568 
-1576 YMSYSN
+1576 MSQSE
-1582 DGLVIKMKDGT
+1582 DGLVIGQKDGT
-1593 SSVRVTTDRIA
+1593 SSVRVDNDRIS
-1604 FYSGGTET
+1604 FYSSGKEVAYIAQSVLVIDSGIFTT
-1612 AFISQ
+1612 K
-1617 GYLQIESGVFTL
+1617 LQIG
-1629 RLRIGSFLFEES
+1629 RYRIEQYELNADINVVRYVG
-1641 SKGRLQIK
+1641 
-1649 KIRGIGG
+1649 

>member
-1 MVIITLV
+1 MVVITLV
-8 IHDSKL
+8 IHDAKL
-14 HPVLLLDNEKQGTLN
+14 HPVLLLDNERQGALN
-29 YFDDTWTRQLTTGSS
+29 YYDDLWTRQLTTGSS
-44 VFEFSVYKKT
+44 AFEFSVYKKS
-54 LEGDNPLNHK
+54 LLGDNPLNHK
-64 YQVLNDQAFVSFVH
+64 YHALNDQAFVSFVH

-88 QIEETETTVRCY
+88 RVEETETTIHCY

-107 LLNEYCNPY
+107 LLNEYCNAY

-129 AFDILNWGALTIGTN
+129 QFDILNWGALTIGTN
-144 EVNDKKLTLEWT
+144 EVKDKKLTLEWT

-161 LARLLSI
+161 LARILSI

-201 GKSYGV
+201 GVSYGV
-207 GRDKTDVILRYQK
+207 GRDRSDIVLRYQK
-220 NISGIRKTVDKRQI
+220 NIAGITKKLDKRQI

-243 KTVKGERVISNP
+243 KTVKGERVVSNP
-255 VTRKVTKTVGSNR
+255 VTRKVTKTVGSNK

-273 DLKYYG
+273 DIKYYG

-311 SYWGDSTVGRRDN
+311 SFWGDSTVGRRDN
-324 NWAGMT
+324 NWSGMT

-392 GLFTAGGAKY
+392 GLFRAGGAKY
-402 NYAEAKYQSYT
+402 DYAAAGYQSYT

-429 ILDTIDKL
+429 ILNTIDKL

-452 RATKTI
+452 RATKTM

-526 ERSPNA
+526 DRSPNA
-532 SNLQAGGIYSVKA
+532 GNLQAGGIYNVKA
-545 NFGAPFYTGQWGHT
+545 NFGAPFYTTQWGHT
-559 GIIKSVSSTRVT
+559 GIIKSVSKTRVT
-571 VLEQNFAGRMYV
+571 VLEQNFVGRMYV
-583 VENSYEIN
+583 VENSYDIN
-591 AFARGLQ
+591 SFASGLQ

-613 GATTQQVSG
+613 GATTQQVTG

-635 QTESYEEEQIIY
+635 RTETYEEEQIIY

-691 DNWIRKDMEVET
+691 DNWIRKDMEIET

-712 ALKDL
+712 GLKDL

-753 LSARV
+753 LTARV
-758 VEQVLSK
+758 IEQVLSK

-864 LNVTVEAYINEELVA
+864 LNVTVEAYLNEELVA
-879 TAQVSFT
+879 STQISFT
-886 DTEDGT
+886 DTEDG
-892 DGVGIKSTSV
+892 
-902 VYGLSNSADTQP
+902 
-914 ILWTGT
+914 
-920 IPVAGEGQYL
+920 
-930 WTRKITDYTDDAKE
+930 
-944 DTIEYT
+944 
-950 YSFQG
+950 
-955 KTGVAGTS
+955 
-963 IKVSKIEYQVGASG
+963 
-977 TVTPSGAWLT
+977 
-987 TIPSVPDGQFLWSKT
+987 
-1002 TMSDNSVIYG
+1002 
-1012 ISKQGAT
+1012 
-1019 GPKGDKGADG
+1019 ADG
-1029 VAGKDGVGVKTTTI
+1029 
-1043 TYGISANETTQPTNW
+1043 N
-1058 TTSVPALVKGQYL
+1058 
-1071 WTKTVWAYTDSTS
+1071 
-1084 ETGYV
+1084 
-1089 KTYIAKDGNNGSD
+1089 
-1102 GIAGK
+1102 
-1107 DGVGIK
+1107 
-1113 TTTITYKASTSGT
+1113 
-1126 VTPNGT
+1126 
-1132 WTSAIPSVPSGQ
+1132 
-1144 FLWTKTVWTY
+1144 
-1154 TDNTNETG
+1154 
-1162 YSVAKMGEKGDKG
+1162 
-1175 DAGPQGPTGAT
+1175 
-1186 GLQGPKG
+1186 
-1193 DQGVIGPTGADGKPS
+1193 
-1208 YTHIA
+1208 
-1213 YATNSTGTTGFSVSD
+1213 
-1228 NVGKTYI
+1228 
-1235 GMYVDNLATDSTD
+1235 
-1248 PKKYKWNL
+1248 
-1256 IKGAD
+1256 
-1261 GAQGIAGPA
+1261 
-1270 GKDGKTPYWHT
+1270 TPYWHV

-1310 DAIDSNDPKKYR
+1310 DAIDSSDPKKYR
-1322 WTDMIGTVV
+1322 WTDMVGTVV
-1331 VGTNNLINGTKSFS
+1331 VGTNNLIDGTKSFF
-1345 GEDWFTSATLEDEN
+1345 GTDWFTSATLEDEN
-1359 ISNYP
+1359 LSNCP
-1364 FTFKKWISAQKV
+1364 FTLKKWISGQKV

-1421 REAIIKNVDSNVRRF
+1421 RETIIKNVDSNVRRF

>member
-14 HPVLLLDNEKQGTLN
+14 HPVLLLDNEKQGALN
-29 YFDDTWTRQLTTGSS
+29 YYDDLWTRQLTTGSS
-44 VFEFSVYKKT
+44 AFEFSVYKKT

-64 YQVLNDQAFVSFVH
+64 YHALNDQAFVSFVH
-78 KDKVQLFNIM
+78 KGKVQLFNIM
-88 QIEETETTVRCY
+88 RVEETETTIRCL

-107 LLNEYCNPY
+107 LLNEYCNAY

-129 AFDILNWGALTIGTN
+129 QFDILNWGALTIGTN
-144 EVNDKKLTLEWT
+144 EVKDKKLTLEWT

-201 GKSYGV
+201 GVSYGV
-207 GRDKTDVILRYQK
+207 GRDRSDVVLRYQK
-220 NISGIRKTVDKRQI
+220 NVTGITKKLDKRQI

-255 VTRKVTKTVGSNR
+255 VTRKVTKTVGSNK

-311 SYWGDSTVGRRDN
+311 SFWGDSTVGRRDN
-324 NWAGMT
+324 NWSGMT

-347 RPANEGGTYMHYASV
+347 RPANEGGSYMHYASV

-386 IADYTK
+386 LADYTK
-392 GLFTAGGAKY
+392 GLFRAGGAKY
-402 NYAEAKYQSYT
+402 DYAAAGYQSYT

-437 WQTPVQPIT
+437 WQTPIKPIT

-526 ERSPNA
+526 DRSPNA
-532 SNLQAGGIYSVKA
+532 GNLQAGGIYNVKA
-545 NFGAPFYTGQWGHT
+545 NFGAPFYTTQWGHT
-559 GIIKSVSSTRVT
+559 GIIKSVSKTRVT
-571 VLEQNFAGRMYV
+571 VLEQNYAGRMYV
-583 VENSYEIN
+583 MENSYEIN

-703 DSQDVLMST
+703 DSQDVLIST

-717 KAHAYPAITYEVDGY
+717 KAHAYPAVTYEVDGY
-732 VDLEIGDV
+732 VDLELGDV
-740 VRIQDDGYQPPLI
+740 VRIQDDGYEPTLI
-753 LSARV
+753 LTARV
-758 VEQVLSK
+758 IEQEISIT
-765 DNPNSNKTKFSN
+765 NPSSNKTKFSN

-801 PYEIKLAT
+801 PYEIQLAT
-809 SNGVAFKNGTGESV
+809 SNGVAFKNGVGESV

-847 IDIGPSLIV
+847 IEIGPSLTV
-856 KASDFNHV
+856 KASDFSHV
-864 LNVTVEAYINEELVA
+864 LNITVEAYVNEELVVS
-879 TAQVSFT
+879 TQISFT

-892 DGVGIKSTSV
+892 DG
-902 VYGLSNSADTQP
+902 
-914 ILWTGT
+914 
-920 IPVAGEGQYL
+920 
-930 WTRKITDYTDDAKE
+930 
-944 DTIEYT
+944 
-950 YSFQG
+950 
-955 KTGVAGTS
+955 
-963 IKVSKIEYQVGASG
+963 
-977 TVTPSGAWLT
+977 
-987 TIPSVPDGQFLWSKT
+987 
-1002 TMSDNSVIYG
+1002 
-1012 ISKQGAT
+1012 
-1019 GPKGDKGADG
+1019 
-1029 VAGKDGVGVKTTTI
+1029 
-1043 TYGISANETTQPTNW
+1043 
-1058 TTSVPALVKGQYL
+1058 
-1071 WTKTVWAYTDSTS
+1071 
-1084 ETGYV
+1084 
-1089 KTYIAKDGNNGSD
+1089 
-1102 GIAGK
+1102 
-1107 DGVGIK
+1107 
-1113 TTTITYKASTSGT
+1113 
-1126 VTPNGT
+1126 
-1132 WTSAIPSVPSGQ
+1132 
-1144 FLWTKTVWTY
+1144 
-1154 TDNTNETG
+1154 
-1162 YSVAKMGEKGDKG
+1162 EKGD
-1175 DAGPQGPTGAT
+1175 
-1186 GLQGPKG
+1186 
-1193 DQGVIGPTGADGKPS
+1193 DGKS
-1208 YTHIA
+1208 SWTA
-1213 YATNSTGTTGFSVSD
+1213 WANSE
-1228 NVGKTYI
+1228 
-1235 GMYVDNLATDSTD
+1235 
-1248 PKKYKWNL
+1248 
-1256 IKGAD
+1256 
-1261 GAQGIAGPA
+1261 
-1270 GKDGKTPYWHT
+1270 DGK
-1281 AYANSADGT
+1281 
-1290 VDFSV
+1290 VDFSITE
-1295 SDSANKRYIGQYTDY
+1295 SKNRRFIGTYTGIEQSTNYLDY
-1310 DAIDSNDPKKYR
+1310 K
-1322 WTDMIGTVV
+1322 WTDMVGTVV
-1331 VGTNNLINGTKSFS
+1331 VGTNNLIDGTKSFVGS
-1345 GEDWFTSATLEDEN
+1345 DWFTSATLEDEN

-1364 FTFKKWISAQKV
+1364 FTFKKWISGQKV

-1381 IMVEQGVTYTFSA
+1381 IIVEQGVTYTFSA

-1415 ITSDTP
+1415 ITSDTA
-1421 REAIIKNVDSNVRRF
+1421 RETIIKNVNSNVRRF
-1436 EITFTPTKTGKI
+1436 EITFTPAKTGKI

-1459 GSFSTGGFML
+1459 GSFSSGGFML

-1491 KADGAF
+1491 KADGGF

-1549 MISNAN
+1549 MVSNAN
-1555 RVVQILAKLENVQ
+1555 RVVQILAKLDDVQ

-1576 YMSYSN
+1576 YMSYSE

-1593 SSVRVTTDRIA
+1593 SSVRVTTDRIS

-1617 GYLQIESGVFTL
+1617 GFLQIESGVFTL

>member
-144 EVNDKKLTLEWT
+144 EVKDKKLTLEWT

-180 QLHNNHTFKA
+180 QLHNNYTFKA
-190 FIVNVYKEYEE
+190 FIINIYKEYEE

-207 GRDKTDVILRYQK
+207 GRDRSDTVLRYQK
-220 NISGIRKTVDKRQI
+220 NIAGITKKLDKRQI

-243 KTVKGERVISNP
+243 KTVKGERVVSNP
-255 VTRKVTKTVGSNR
+255 VTRKVTKTVGSNK

-273 DLKYYG
+273 DIKYYG

-311 SYWGDSTVGRRDN
+311 SFWGDSTVGRRDN
-324 NWAGMT
+324 NWSGMT

-392 GLFTAGGAKY
+392 GLFRAGGAKY
-402 NYAEAKYQSYT
+402 DYAAAGYQSYT

-429 ILDTIDKL
+429 ILNTIDKL

-452 RATKTI
+452 RATKTM

-526 ERSPNA
+526 DRSPNA
-532 SNLQAGGIYSVKA
+532 GNLQAGGIYNVKA
-545 NFGAPFYTGQWGHT
+545 NFGAPFYTTQWGHT
-559 GIIKSVSSTRVT
+559 GIIKSVSKTRVT
-571 VLEQNFAGRMYV
+571 VLEQNFVGRMYV
-583 VENSYEIN
+583 VENSYDIN
-591 AFARGLQ
+591 SFASGLQ

-613 GATTQQVSG
+613 GATTQQVTG

-635 QTESYEEEQIIY
+635 RTETYEEEQIIY
-647 IDNSIYK
+647 IDNYIYK

-703 DSQDVLMST
+703 DSQEVLMST
-712 ALKDL
+712 GLKDL

-732 VDLEIGDV
+732 VDLELGDV
-740 VRIQDDGYQPPLI
+740 VRIQDDGYEPPLI
-753 LSARV
+753 LTARV
-758 VEQVLSK
+758 VEQEISIT
-765 DNPNSNKTKFSN
+765 NPSSNKTKFSN

-864 LNVTVEAYINEELVA
+864 LNITVEAYLNEELVA
-879 TAQVSFT
+879 STQISFT
-886 DTEDGT
+886 DTEDG
-892 DGVGIKSTSV
+892 
-902 VYGLSNSADTQP
+902 AD
-914 ILWTGT
+914 
-920 IPVAGEGQYL
+920 
-930 WTRKITDYTDDAKE
+930 
-944 DTIEYT
+944 
-950 YSFQG
+950 
-955 KTGVAGTS
+955 
-963 IKVSKIEYQVGASG
+963 
-977 TVTPSGAWLT
+977 
-987 TIPSVPDGQFLWSKT
+987 
-1002 TMSDNSVIYG
+1002 
-1012 ISKQGAT
+1012 
-1019 GPKGDKGADG
+1019 
-1029 VAGKDGVGVKTTTI
+1029 GKDGL
-1043 TYGISANETTQPTNW
+1043 P
-1058 TTSVPALVKGQYL
+1058 
-1071 WTKTVWAYTDSTS
+1071 
-1084 ETGYV
+1084 
-1089 KTYIAKDGNNGSD
+1089 
-1102 GIAGK
+1102 
-1107 DGVGIK
+1107 
-1113 TTTITYKASTSGT
+1113 
-1126 VTPNGT
+1126 
-1132 WTSAIPSVPSGQ
+1132 
-1144 FLWTKTVWTY
+1144 
-1154 TDNTNETG
+1154 
-1162 YSVAKMGEKGDKG
+1162 
-1175 DAGPQGPTGAT
+1175 GPQGPPGID
-1186 GLQGPKG
+1186 GLQGPRG
-1193 DQGVIGPTGADGKPS
+1193 EQGIPGPAGADGKAT

-1213 YATNSTGTTGFSVSD
+1213 YALDETGTTGFSVSD
-1228 NVGKTYI
+1228 NTGKTYI
-1235 GMYVDNLATDSTD
+1235 GMYVDDNIIDSND

-1261 GAQGIAGPA
+1261 GARGIQGPA
-1270 GKDGKTPYWHT
+1270 GADGKTPYWHV
-1281 AYANSADGT
+1281 AYANSSDGT

-1310 DAIDSNDPKKYR
+1310 DAIDSSDPKKYR
-1322 WTDMIGTVV
+1322 WTDMVGTVV
-1331 VGTNNLINGTKSFS
+1331 VGTNNLIDGTKSFF
-1345 GEDWFTSATLEDEN
+1345 GTDWFTSATLEDEN
-1359 ISNYP
+1359 LSNCP
-1364 FTFKKWISAQKV
+1364 FTLKKWISGQKV

-1421 REAIIKNVDSNVRRF
+1421 RETIIKNVDSSLRRF
-1436 EITFTPTKTGKI
+1436 EITFTPTKTGRI
-1448 RPRFAMVSSEQ
+1448 RTRFAMVSSEQ
-1459 GSFSTGGFML
+1459 GSFSSGGFML

>member
-14 HPVLLLDNEKQGTLN
+14 HPVLLLDNDKQGALN
-29 YFDDTWTRQLTTGSS
+29 YYDDLWTRQLTTGSS
-44 VFEFSVYKKT
+44 AFEFSVYKKT
-54 LEGDNPLNHK
+54 LLGDNPLNHK
-64 YQVLNDQAFVSFVH
+64 YHALNDQAFVSFVH
-78 KDKVQLFNIM
+78 KGKVQLFNIM
-88 QIEETETTVRCY
+88 QVEETETKIHCY

-107 LLNEYCNPY
+107 LLNEYCNAY

-129 AFDILNWGALTIGTN
+129 QFDILNWGALTIGIN
-144 EVNDKKLTLEWT
+144 EVKDKKLTLEWT

-168 ANNFDAEIEFET
+168 ANNFDAEVEFET

-201 GKSYGV
+201 GVSYGV
-207 GRDKTDVILRYQK
+207 GRDRSDIVLRYQK
-220 NISGIRKTVDKRQI
+220 NVTGITKKLDKRQI

-311 SYWGDSTVGRRDN
+311 SFWGDSTVGKRDN
-324 NWAGMT
+324 NWAGMS

-392 GLFTAGGAKY
+392 GLFRAGGAKY
-402 NYAEAKYQSYT
+402 DYAAAGYQSYT

-429 ILDTIDKL
+429 ILNTIDKL

-452 RATKTI
+452 RATKTM

-495 SIGGIRGRIG
+495 SVGGIRGRIG

-526 ERSPNA
+526 DRSPNA
-532 SNLQAGGIYSVKA
+532 GNLQAGGIYNVKA
-545 NFGAPFYTGQWGHT
+545 NFGAPFYTTQWGHT
-559 GIIKSVSSTRVT
+559 GIIKSVSKTRVT
-571 VLEQNFAGRMYV
+571 VLEQNYAGRMYV
-583 VENSYEIN
+583 MENSYEIN

-613 GATTQQVSG
+613 GATTQQVTG

-635 QTESYEEEQIIY
+635 QTETYEEEQIIY

-703 DSQDVLMST
+703 DSQEVLMST
-712 ALKDL
+712 GLKDL

-732 VDLEIGDV
+732 VDLELGDV
-740 VRIQDDGYQPPLI
+740 VRIQDDGYEPPLI
-753 LSARV
+753 LTARV
-758 VEQVLSK
+758 IEQEISIT
-765 DNPNSNKTKFSN
+765 NPSSNKTKFSN

-801 PYEIKLAT
+801 PYDIQLAT
-809 SNGVAFKNGTGESV
+809 SNGVAFKNGVGESV
-823 LTPSLQKN
+823 LTPNLQKN
-831 GKDYEAVYFY
+831 GKDYDAIYFY

-847 IDIGPSLIV
+847 IEIGPSLTV

-864 LNVTVEAYINEELVA
+864 LNITVEAYVNEELVA
-879 TAQVSFT
+879 STQISFT
-886 DTEDGT
+886 DTEDG
-892 DGVGIKSTSV
+892 
-902 VYGLSNSADTQP
+902 
-914 ILWTGT
+914 
-920 IPVAGEGQYL
+920 
-930 WTRKITDYTDDAKE
+930 
-944 DTIEYT
+944 
-950 YSFQG
+950 
-955 KTGVAGTS
+955 
-963 IKVSKIEYQVGASG
+963 
-977 TVTPSGAWLT
+977 
-987 TIPSVPDGQFLWSKT
+987 
-1002 TMSDNSVIYG
+1002 
-1012 ISKQGAT
+1012 
-1019 GPKGDKGADG
+1019 
-1029 VAGKDGVGVKTTTI
+1029 
-1043 TYGISANETTQPTNW
+1043 
-1058 TTSVPALVKGQYL
+1058 
-1071 WTKTVWAYTDSTS
+1071 
-1084 ETGYV
+1084 
-1089 KTYIAKDGNNGSD
+1089 
-1102 GIAGK
+1102 
-1107 DGVGIK
+1107 
-1113 TTTITYKASTSGT
+1113 
-1126 VTPNGT
+1126 
-1132 WTSAIPSVPSGQ
+1132 
-1144 FLWTKTVWTY
+1144 
-1154 TDNTNETG
+1154 
-1162 YSVAKMGEKGDKG
+1162 EKGD
-1175 DAGPQGPTGAT
+1175 DGAT
-1186 GLQGPKG
+1186 SW
-1193 DQGVIGPTGADGKPS
+1193 TAW
-1208 YTHIA
+1208 A
-1213 YATNSTGTTGFSVSD
+1213 NS
-1228 NVGKTYI
+1228 
-1235 GMYVDNLATDSTD
+1235 
-1248 PKKYKWNL
+1248 
-1256 IKGAD
+1256 
-1261 GAQGIAGPA
+1261 
-1270 GKDGKTPYWHT
+1270 KDGK
-1281 AYANSADGT
+1281 
-1290 VDFSV
+1290 VDFSITEAKNRRFIGTYTGLTQ
-1295 SDSANKRYIGQYTDY
+1295 STNYLDYKWIDMSANVV
-1310 DAIDSNDPKKYR
+1310 
-1322 WTDMIGTVV
+1322 IGTQ
-1331 VGTNNLINGTKSFS
+1331 NLLDGTKSFS
-1345 GEDWFTSATLEDEN
+1345 GSWFTEGTIFETTK
-1359 ISNYP
+1359 ISEYP
-1364 FTFKKWISAQKV
+1364 FEFKKWKSGNKV
-1376 SHAKD
+1376 SHTIEFDVKA
-1381 IMVEQGVTYTFSA
+1381 GVTYTFTA
-1394 YVKREVAG
+1394 AIARENAG
-1402 NLYFYLYDIADGF
+1402 RLYFYLYDLFANH
-1415 ITSDTP
+1415 ITSNTP
-1421 REAIIKNVDSNVRRF
+1421 RETIIENVTTDIQMFKV
-1436 EITFTPTKTGKI
+1436 TFVPLRDGKI
-1448 RPRFAMVSSEQ
+1448 KPRFAMLASDA
-1459 GSFSTGGFML
+1459 GWFMTGGYML
-1469 VRGNKTGD
+1469 VKGNKSGD

-1497 TVEQLNAIA
+1497 TVEQLNALAERARIA
-1506 EEQRL
+1506 ETELQA
-1511 MKANLEAA
+1511 KATLETVNEWVQA
-1519 ASLQEVQDKAKELLD
+1519 LQDEIKAR
-1534 QIKKIEDGQKVSEQT
+1534 QAGQKISEQKL
-1549 MISNAN
+1549 IEASNRMVA
-1555 RVVQILAKLENVQ
+1555 VQQNIGEMQIRTDFVNKF
-1568 LVTEAITQ
+1568 
-1576 YMSYSN
+1576 MSQSE
-1582 DGLVIKMKDGT
+1582 DGLVIGQKDGT
-1593 SSVRVTTDRIA
+1593 SSVRVDNDRIS
-1604 FYSGGTET
+1604 FYSSGKEVAYIAQSVLVIDSGIFTT
-1612 AFISQ
+1612 K
-1617 GYLQIESGVFTL
+1617 LQIG
-1629 RLRIGSFLFEES
+1629 RYRIEQYELNADINVVRYVG
-1641 SKGRLQIK
+1641 
-1649 KIRGIGG
+1649 

>member
-14 HPVLLLDNEKQGTLN
+14 HPVLLLDNEKQGALN
-29 YFDDTWTRQLTTGSS
+29 YYDDLWTRQLTTGSS
-44 VFEFSVYKKT
+44 AFEFSVYKKT
-54 LEGDNPLNHK
+54 LLGDNPLNHK
-64 YQVLNDQAFVSFVH
+64 YHALNDQAFVSFVH
-78 KDKVQLFNIM
+78 KGKVQLFNIM
-88 QIEETETTVRCY
+88 QVEETETTIRCL

-144 EVNDKKLTLEWT
+144 EVKDKKLTLEWT

-207 GRDKTDVILRYQK
+207 GRDRSDTVLRYQK
-220 NISGIRKTVDKRQI
+220 NIAGITKKLDKRQI

-243 KTVKGERVISNP
+243 KTVKGERVVSNP
-255 VTRKVTKTVGSNR
+255 VTRKVTKTVGSNK

-273 DLKYYG
+273 DIKYYG

-311 SYWGDSTVGRRDN
+311 SFWGDSTVGKRDN
-324 NWAGMT
+324 NWAGMS

-375 QGIYNVVGKKN
+375 QGIYNVVCKKN

-392 GLFTAGGAKY
+392 GLFRAGGAKY
-402 NYAEAKYQSYT
+402 DYAAAGYQSYT

-429 ILDTIDKL
+429 ILNTIDKL

-452 RATKTI
+452 RATKTM

-495 SIGGIRGRIG
+495 SVGGIRGRIG

-526 ERSPNA
+526 DRSPNA
-532 SNLQAGGIYSVKA
+532 GNLQAGGIYNVKA
-545 NFGAPFYTGQWGHT
+545 NFGAPFYTTQWGHT
-559 GIIKSVSSTRVT
+559 GIIKSVSKTRVT
-571 VLEQNFAGRMYV
+571 VLEQNYAGRMYV
-583 VENSYEIN
+583 MENSYEIN

-603 REIAQGMSVN
+603 REIAQGMAVN

-703 DSQDVLMST
+703 DSQDVLIST

-732 VDLEIGDV
+732 VDLELGDV
-740 VRIQDDGYQPPLI
+740 VRIQDDGYEPPLI
-753 LSARV
+753 LTARV
-758 VEQVLSK
+758 VEQEISIT
-765 DNPNSNKTKFSN
+765 NPSSNKTKFSN

-864 LNVTVEAYINEELVA
+864 LNITVEAYLNEELVA
-879 TAQVSFT
+879 STQISFT
-886 DTEDGT
+886 DTEDG
-892 DGVGIKSTSV
+892 
-902 VYGLSNSADTQP
+902 AD
-914 ILWTGT
+914 
-920 IPVAGEGQYL
+920 
-930 WTRKITDYTDDAKE
+930 
-944 DTIEYT
+944 
-950 YSFQG
+950 
-955 KTGVAGTS
+955 
-963 IKVSKIEYQVGASG
+963 
-977 TVTPSGAWLT
+977 
-987 TIPSVPDGQFLWSKT
+987 
-1002 TMSDNSVIYG
+1002 
-1012 ISKQGAT
+1012 
-1019 GPKGDKGADG
+1019 
-1029 VAGKDGVGVKTTTI
+1029 GKDG
-1043 TYGISANETTQPTNW
+1043 AP
-1058 TTSVPALVKGQYL
+1058 
-1071 WTKTVWAYTDSTS
+1071 
-1084 ETGYV
+1084 
-1089 KTYIAKDGNNGSD
+1089 
-1102 GIAGK
+1102 
-1107 DGVGIK
+1107 
-1113 TTTITYKASTSGT
+1113 
-1126 VTPNGT
+1126 
-1132 WTSAIPSVPSGQ
+1132 
-1144 FLWTKTVWTY
+1144 
-1154 TDNTNETG
+1154 
-1162 YSVAKMGEKGDKG
+1162 
-1175 DAGPQGPTGAT
+1175 GPQGPPGVN

-1193 DQGVIGPTGADGKPS
+1193 DQGIQGPAGADGKAT

-1213 YATNSTGTTGFSVSD
+1213 YALDENGSTGFSVSD

-1235 GMYVDNLATDSTD
+1235 GMYVDDNIIDSND

-1261 GAQGIAGPA
+1261 GARGIQGPA
-1270 GKDGKTPYWHT
+1270 GADGKTPYWHV
-1281 AYANSADGT
+1281 AYANSSDGT

-1310 DAIDSNDPKKYR
+1310 DAIDSSDPKKYR
-1322 WTDMIGTVV
+1322 WTDMVGTVV
-1331 VGTNNLINGTKSFS
+1331 VGTNNLIDGTKSFF
-1345 GEDWFTSATLEDEN
+1345 GTDWFTSATLEDEN
-1359 ISNYP
+1359 LSNCP
-1364 FTFKKWISAQKV
+1364 FTLKKWISGQKV

-1421 REAIIKNVDSNVRRF
+1421 RETIIKNVDSSLRRF
-1436 EITFTPTKTGKI
+1436 EITFTPTKTGRI

-1459 GSFSTGGFML
+1459 GSFSSGGFML

>member
-144 EVNDKKLTLEWT
+144 EVKDKKLTLEWT

-180 QLHNNHTFKA
+180 QLHNNYTFKA
-190 FIVNVYKEYEE
+190 FIINIYKEYEE

-207 GRDKTDVILRYQK
+207 GRDRSDTVLRYQK
-220 NISGIRKTVDKRQI
+220 NIAGITKKLDKRQI

-243 KTVKGERVISNP
+243 KTVKGERVVSNP
-255 VTRKVTKTVGSNR
+255 VTRKVTKTVGSNK

-273 DLKYYG
+273 DIKYYG

-311 SYWGDSTVGRRDN
+311 SFWGDSTVGRRDN
-324 NWAGMT
+324 NWSGMT

-392 GLFTAGGAKY
+392 GLFRAGGAKY
-402 NYAEAKYQSYT
+402 DYAAAGYQSYT

-452 RATKTI
+452 RATKTM

-518 WGAYGWKL
+518 WGAYGWKVDK
-526 ERSPNA
+526 SPNA
-532 SNLQAGGIYSVKA
+532 GNLKAGGIYNVRA
-545 NFGAPFYTGQWGHT
+545 NRGAPFYTTGWGHT
-559 GIIKSVSSTRVT
+559 GIIKSVSKTRVT

-613 GATTQQVSG
+613 GATTQQVTG

-635 QTESYEEEQIIY
+635 QTETYEEEQIIY

-703 DSQDVLMST
+703 DSQEVLMST
-712 ALKDL
+712 GLKDL

-732 VDLEIGDV
+732 VDLELGDV
-740 VRIQDDGYQPPLI
+740 VRIQDDGYEPPLI
-753 LSARV
+753 LTARV
-758 VEQVLSK
+758 IEQEISIT
-765 DNPNSNKTKFSN
+765 NPSSNKTKFSN

-801 PYEIKLAT
+801 PYDIQLAT
-809 SNGVAFKNGTGESV
+809 SNGVAFKNGVGESV
-823 LTPSLQKN
+823 LTPNLQKN
-831 GKDYEAVYFY
+831 GKDYDAIYFY

-847 IDIGPSLIV
+847 IEIGPSLTV

-864 LNVTVEAYINEELVA
+864 LNITVEAYVNEELVA
-879 TAQVSFT
+879 STQISFT
-886 DTEDGT
+886 DTEDG
-892 DGVGIKSTSV
+892 
-902 VYGLSNSADTQP
+902 
-914 ILWTGT
+914 
-920 IPVAGEGQYL
+920 
-930 WTRKITDYTDDAKE
+930 
-944 DTIEYT
+944 
-950 YSFQG
+950 
-955 KTGVAGTS
+955 
-963 IKVSKIEYQVGASG
+963 
-977 TVTPSGAWLT
+977 
-987 TIPSVPDGQFLWSKT
+987 
-1002 TMSDNSVIYG
+1002 
-1012 ISKQGAT
+1012 
-1019 GPKGDKGADG
+1019 
-1029 VAGKDGVGVKTTTI
+1029 
-1043 TYGISANETTQPTNW
+1043 
-1058 TTSVPALVKGQYL
+1058 
-1071 WTKTVWAYTDSTS
+1071 
-1084 ETGYV
+1084 
-1089 KTYIAKDGNNGSD
+1089 
-1102 GIAGK
+1102 
-1107 DGVGIK
+1107 
-1113 TTTITYKASTSGT
+1113 
-1126 VTPNGT
+1126 
-1132 WTSAIPSVPSGQ
+1132 
-1144 FLWTKTVWTY
+1144 
-1154 TDNTNETG
+1154 
-1162 YSVAKMGEKGDKG
+1162 EKGD
-1175 DAGPQGPTGAT
+1175 DGAT
-1186 GLQGPKG
+1186 SW
-1193 DQGVIGPTGADGKPS
+1193 TAWANSEDGK
-1208 YTHIA
+1208 
-1213 YATNSTGTTGFSVSD
+1213 
-1228 NVGKTYI
+1228 
-1235 GMYVDNLATDSTD
+1235 
-1248 PKKYKWNL
+1248 
-1256 IKGAD
+1256 
-1261 GAQGIAGPA
+1261 
-1270 GKDGKTPYWHT
+1270 
-1281 AYANSADGT
+1281 
-1290 VDFSV
+1290 VDFSITE
-1295 SDSANKRYIGQYTDY
+1295 SKNRRFIGTYTGIEQSTNYLDY
-1310 DAIDSNDPKKYR
+1310 K
-1322 WTDMIGTVV
+1322 WTDMVGTVV
-1331 VGTNNLINGTKSFS
+1331 VGTNNLIDGTKSFV
-1345 GEDWFTSATLEDEN
+1345 GTDWFTSATLEDEN
-1359 ISNYP
+1359 LSNYP
-1364 FTFKKWISAQKV
+1364 FTLKKWISGQKV

-1381 IMVEQGVTYTFSA
+1381 IMVKQGVTYTFSA

-1421 REAIIKNVDSNVRRF
+1421 RETIIKNVDSNVRRF

>member
-14 HPVLLLDNEKQGTLN
+14 HPVLLLDNEKQGALN
-29 YFDDTWTRQLTTGSS
+29 YYDDLWTRQLTTGSS
-44 VFEFSVYKKT
+44 AFEFSVYKKT
-54 LEGDNPLNHK
+54 LLGDNPLNHK
-64 YQVLNDQAFVSFVH
+64 YHALNDQAFVSFVH
-78 KDKVQLFNIM
+78 KGKVQLFNIM
-88 QIEETETTVRCY
+88 QVEETETTIRCL

-144 EVNDKKLTLEWT
+144 EVKDKKLTLEWT

-207 GRDKTDVILRYQK
+207 GRDRSDTVLRYQK
-220 NISGIRKTVDKRQI
+220 NIAGITKKLDKRQI

-243 KTVKGERVISNP
+243 KTVKGERVVSNP
-255 VTRKVTKTVGSNR
+255 VTRKVTKTVGSNK

-273 DLKYYG
+273 DIKYYG

-311 SYWGDSTVGRRDN
+311 SFWGDSTVGKRDN
-324 NWAGMT
+324 NWAGMS

-347 RPANEGGTYMHYASV
+347 RPPSEGGTYMHYASV

-375 QGIYNVVGKKN
+375 QGLYNVVGKKN

-392 GLFTAGGAKY
+392 GLFRVGGAKDD
-402 NYAEAKYQSYT
+402 YAAAGYQSYT

-429 ILDTIDKL
+429 ILNTIDKL

-452 RATKTI
+452 RATKTM

-526 ERSPNA
+526 DRSPNA
-532 SNLQAGGIYSVKA
+532 GNLQAGGIYNVKA
-545 NFGAPFYTGQWGHT
+545 NFGAPFYTTQWGHT
-559 GIIKSVSSTRVT
+559 GIIKSVSKTRVT
-571 VLEQNFAGRMYV
+571 VLEQNFVGRMYV
-583 VENSYEIN
+583 VENSYDIN
-591 AFARGLQ
+591 SFASGLQ

-613 GATTQQVSG
+613 GATTQQVTG

-635 QTESYEEEQIIY
+635 RTETYEEEQIIY

-703 DSQDVLMST
+703 DSQEVLMST
-712 ALKDL
+712 GLKDL

-732 VDLEIGDV
+732 VDLELGDV
-740 VRIQDDGYQPPLI
+740 VRIQDDGYEPPLI
-753 LSARV
+753 LTARV
-758 VEQVLSK
+758 VEQEISIT
-765 DNPNSNKTKFSN
+765 NPSSNKTKFSN

-864 LNVTVEAYINEELVA
+864 LNITVEAYLNEELVA
-879 TAQVSFT
+879 STQISFT
-886 DTEDGT
+886 DTEDG
-892 DGVGIKSTSV
+892 
-902 VYGLSNSADTQP
+902 AD
-914 ILWTGT
+914 
-920 IPVAGEGQYL
+920 
-930 WTRKITDYTDDAKE
+930 
-944 DTIEYT
+944 
-950 YSFQG
+950 
-955 KTGVAGTS
+955 
-963 IKVSKIEYQVGASG
+963 
-977 TVTPSGAWLT
+977 
-987 TIPSVPDGQFLWSKT
+987 
-1002 TMSDNSVIYG
+1002 
-1012 ISKQGAT
+1012 
-1019 GPKGDKGADG
+1019 
-1029 VAGKDGVGVKTTTI
+1029 GKDGL
-1043 TYGISANETTQPTNW
+1043 P
-1058 TTSVPALVKGQYL
+1058 
-1071 WTKTVWAYTDSTS
+1071 
-1084 ETGYV
+1084 
-1089 KTYIAKDGNNGSD
+1089 
-1102 GIAGK
+1102 
-1107 DGVGIK
+1107 
-1113 TTTITYKASTSGT
+1113 
-1126 VTPNGT
+1126 
-1132 WTSAIPSVPSGQ
+1132 
-1144 FLWTKTVWTY
+1144 
-1154 TDNTNETG
+1154 
-1162 YSVAKMGEKGDKG
+1162 
-1175 DAGPQGPTGAT
+1175 GPQGPPGID
-1186 GLQGPKG
+1186 GLQGPRG
-1193 DQGVIGPTGADGKPS
+1193 EQGIPGPAGADGKAT

-1213 YATNSTGTTGFSVSD
+1213 YALDETGTTGFSVSD
-1228 NVGKTYI
+1228 NTGKTYI
-1235 GMYVDNLATDSTD
+1235 GMYVDDNIIDSND

-1261 GAQGIAGPA
+1261 GARGIQGPA
-1270 GKDGKTPYWHT
+1270 GADGKTPYWHV
-1281 AYANSADGT
+1281 AYANSSDGKT
-1290 VDFSV
+1290 DFSV
-1295 SDSANKRYIGQYTDY
+1295 TDSLNKRYIGQYTDY
-1310 DAIDSNDPKKYR
+1310 IAIDSSDPTKYR
-1322 WTDMIGTVV
+1322 WTDMVGTVV
-1331 VGTNNLINGTKSFS
+1331 VGTNNLIDGTKSFVGS
-1345 GEDWFTSATLEDEN
+1345 DWFTSATLEDEN

-1364 FTFKKWISAQKV
+1364 FTFKKWISGQKV

-1381 IMVEQGVTYTFSA
+1381 IIVEQGVTYTFSA

-1421 REAIIKNVDSNVRRF
+1421 RETIIKNVDSNVRRF

-1448 RPRFAMVSSEQ
+1448 RPRFAMVSSKQ

-1485 ASNLDS
+1485 ASNLDA

-1497 TVEQLNAIA
+1497 TVEQLNALAERARIA
-1506 EEQRL
+1506 EAELQS
-1511 MKANLEAA
+1511 KATLDTVNYWVKA
-1519 ASLQEVQDKAKELLD
+1519 LQDEIKARE
-1534 QIKKIEDGQKVSEQT
+1534 EGQKLSEQKLIDSSNR
-1549 MISNAN
+1549 MIALQQTIGEMQVRTDFVN
-1555 RVVQILAKLENVQ
+1555 KF
-1568 LVTEAITQ
+1568 
-1576 YMSYSN
+1576 MSQSE
-1582 DGLVIKMKDGT
+1582 DGLVIGQKDGT
-1593 SSVRVTTDRIA
+1593 SSVRVDNDRIS
-1604 FYSGGTET
+1604 FYSSGKEVAYIAQSVLVIDSGIFTT
-1612 AFISQ
+1612 K
-1617 GYLQIESGVFTL
+1617 LQIG
-1629 RLRIGSFLFEES
+1629 RYRIEQYELNPDINVVRYVG
-1641 SKGRLQIK
+1641 
-1649 KIRGIGG
+1649 

>member
-1 MVIITLV
+1 MVVITLV
-8 IHDSKL
+8 IHDAKL
-14 HPVLLLDNEKQGTLN
+14 HPVLLLDNERQGALN
-29 YFDDTWTRQLTTGSS
+29 YYDDLWTRQLTTGSS
-44 VFEFSVYKKT
+44 AFEFSVYKKS
-54 LEGDNPLNHK
+54 LLGDNPLNHK
-64 YQVLNDQAFVSFVH
+64 YHALNDQAFVSFVH

-88 QIEETETTVRCY
+88 RVEETETTIHCY

-107 LLNEYCNPY
+107 LLNEYCNAY

-129 AFDILNWGALTIGTN
+129 QFDILNWGALTIGTN
-144 EVNDKKLTLEWT
+144 EVKDKKLTLEWT

-161 LARLLSI
+161 LARILSI

-201 GKSYGV
+201 GVSYGV
-207 GRDKTDVILRYQK
+207 GRDRSDIVLRYQK
-220 NISGIRKTVDKRQI
+220 NVTGITKKLDKRQI

-243 KTVKGERVISNP
+243 KTVKGERVVSNP
-255 VTRKVTKTVGSNR
+255 VTRKVTKTVGSNK

-273 DLKYYG
+273 DIKYYG

-311 SYWGDSTVGRRDN
+311 SFWGDSTVGRRDN
-324 NWAGMT
+324 NWSGMT

-392 GLFTAGGAKY
+392 GLFRAGGAKY
-402 NYAEAKYQSYT
+402 DYAAAGYQSYT

-452 RATKTI
+452 RATKTM

-518 WGAYGWKL
+518 WGAYGWKVDK
-526 ERSPNA
+526 SPNA
-532 SNLQAGGIYSVKA
+532 RNLKAGGIYNVRA
-545 NFGAPFYTGQWGHT
+545 NRGAPFYTTGWGHT
-559 GIIKSVSSTRVT
+559 GIIKSVSKTRVT
-571 VLEQNFAGRMYV
+571 VLEQNFVGRMYV
-583 VENSYEIN
+583 VENSYDIN
-591 AFARGLQ
+591 SFASGLQ

-613 GATTQQVSG
+613 GATTQQITG

-635 QTESYEEEQIIY
+635 QTETYEEEQIIY

-703 DSQDVLMST
+703 DSQDVLIST

-717 KAHAYPAITYEVDGY
+717 KAHAYPAVTYEVDGY
-732 VDLEIGDV
+732 VDLELGDV
-740 VRIQDDGYQPPLI
+740 VRIQDDGYEPPLI
-753 LSARV
+753 LTARV
-758 VEQVLSK
+758 IEQEISIT
-765 DNPNSNKTKFSN
+765 NPSSNKTKFSN

-801 PYEIKLAT
+801 PYDIQLAT
-809 SNGVAFKNGTGESV
+809 SNGVAFKNGVGESV
-823 LTPSLQKN
+823 LTPNLQKN
-831 GKDYEAVYFY
+831 GKDYDAIYFY

-847 IDIGPSLIV
+847 IEVGPSLTV
-856 KASDFNHV
+856 KASDFSHV
-864 LNVTVEAYINEELVA
+864 LNISVEAYVNEELVA
-879 TAQVSFT
+879 STQISFT
-886 DTEDGT
+886 DTEDG
-892 DGVGIKSTSV
+892 
-902 VYGLSNSADTQP
+902 
-914 ILWTGT
+914 
-920 IPVAGEGQYL
+920 
-930 WTRKITDYTDDAKE
+930 
-944 DTIEYT
+944 
-950 YSFQG
+950 
-955 KTGVAGTS
+955 
-963 IKVSKIEYQVGASG
+963 
-977 TVTPSGAWLT
+977 
-987 TIPSVPDGQFLWSKT
+987 
-1002 TMSDNSVIYG
+1002 
-1012 ISKQGAT
+1012 
-1019 GPKGDKGADG
+1019 
-1029 VAGKDGVGVKTTTI
+1029 
-1043 TYGISANETTQPTNW
+1043 
-1058 TTSVPALVKGQYL
+1058 
-1071 WTKTVWAYTDSTS
+1071 
-1084 ETGYV
+1084 
-1089 KTYIAKDGNNGSD
+1089 
-1102 GIAGK
+1102 
-1107 DGVGIK
+1107 
-1113 TTTITYKASTSGT
+1113 
-1126 VTPNGT
+1126 
-1132 WTSAIPSVPSGQ
+1132 
-1144 FLWTKTVWTY
+1144 
-1154 TDNTNETG
+1154 
-1162 YSVAKMGEKGDKG
+1162 EKGD
-1175 DAGPQGPTGAT
+1175 
-1186 GLQGPKG
+1186 
-1193 DQGVIGPTGADGKPS
+1193 DGKS
-1208 YTHIA
+1208 SWTA
-1213 YATNSTGTTGFSVSD
+1213 WANSE
-1228 NVGKTYI
+1228 
-1235 GMYVDNLATDSTD
+1235 
-1248 PKKYKWNL
+1248 
-1256 IKGAD
+1256 
-1261 GAQGIAGPA
+1261 
-1270 GKDGKTPYWHT
+1270 DGK
-1281 AYANSADGT
+1281 
-1290 VDFSV
+1290 VDFSITE
-1295 SDSANKRYIGQYTDY
+1295 SKNRRFIGTYTGIEQSTNYLDY
-1310 DAIDSNDPKKYR
+1310 K
-1322 WTDMIGTVV
+1322 WTDMVGTVV
-1331 VGTNNLINGTKSFS
+1331 VGTNNLIDGTKSFV
-1345 GEDWFTSATLEDEN
+1345 GTDWFTSATLEDEN
-1359 ISNYP
+1359 LSNYP
-1364 FTFKKWISAQKV
+1364 FTLKKWISGQKV

-1381 IMVEQGVTYTFSA
+1381 IMVKQGVTYTFSA

-1421 REAIIKNVDSNVRRF
+1421 RETIIKNVDSSLRRF

-1459 GSFSTGGFML
+1459 GSFSSGGFML

>member
-144 EVNDKKLTLEWT
+144 EVKDKKLTLEWT

-207 GRDKTDVILRYQK
+207 GRDRSDTVLRYQK
-220 NISGIRKTVDKRQI
+220 NIAGITKKLDKRQI

-243 KTVKGERVISNP
+243 KTVKGERVVSNP
-255 VTRKVTKTVGSNR
+255 VTRKVTKTVGSNK

-273 DLKYYG
+273 DIKYYG

-311 SYWGDSTVGRRDN
+311 SFWGDSTVGRRDN
-324 NWAGMT
+324 NWSGMT

-392 GLFTAGGAKY
+392 GLFRAGGAKY
-402 NYAEAKYQSYT
+402 DYAAAGYQSYT

-452 RATKTI
+452 RATKTM

-518 WGAYGWKL
+518 WGAYGWKVDK
-526 ERSPNA
+526 SPNA
-532 SNLQAGGIYSVKA
+532 RNLKAGGIYNVRA
-545 NFGAPFYTGQWGHT
+545 NRGAPFYTTGWGHT
-559 GIIKSVSSTRVT
+559 GIIKSVSKTRVT
-571 VLEQNFAGRMYV
+571 VLEQNFVGRMYV
-583 VENSYEIN
+583 VENSYDIN
-591 AFARGLQ
+591 SFASGLQ

-613 GATTQQVSG
+613 GATTQQITG

-635 QTESYEEEQIIY
+635 QTETYEEEQIIY

-703 DSQDVLMST
+703 DSQDVLIST

-717 KAHAYPAITYEVDGY
+717 KAHAYPAVTYEVDGY
-732 VDLEIGDV
+732 VDLELGDV
-740 VRIQDDGYQPPLI
+740 VRIQDDGYEPPLI
-753 LSARV
+753 LTARV
-758 VEQVLSK
+758 IEQEISIT
-765 DNPNSNKTKFSN
+765 NPSSNKTKFSN

-801 PYEIKLAT
+801 PYDIQLAT
-809 SNGVAFKNGTGESV
+809 SNGVAFKNGVGESV
-823 LTPSLQKN
+823 LTPNLQKN
-831 GKDYEAVYFY
+831 GKDYDAIYFY

-847 IDIGPSLIV
+847 IEVGPSLTV
-856 KASDFNHV
+856 KASDFSHV
-864 LNVTVEAYINEELVA
+864 LNISVEAYVNEELVA
-879 TAQVSFT
+879 STQISFT
-886 DTEDGT
+886 DTEDG
-892 DGVGIKSTSV
+892 
-902 VYGLSNSADTQP
+902 
-914 ILWTGT
+914 
-920 IPVAGEGQYL
+920 
-930 WTRKITDYTDDAKE
+930 
-944 DTIEYT
+944 
-950 YSFQG
+950 
-955 KTGVAGTS
+955 
-963 IKVSKIEYQVGASG
+963 
-977 TVTPSGAWLT
+977 
-987 TIPSVPDGQFLWSKT
+987 
-1002 TMSDNSVIYG
+1002 
-1012 ISKQGAT
+1012 
-1019 GPKGDKGADG
+1019 
-1029 VAGKDGVGVKTTTI
+1029 
-1043 TYGISANETTQPTNW
+1043 
-1058 TTSVPALVKGQYL
+1058 
-1071 WTKTVWAYTDSTS
+1071 
-1084 ETGYV
+1084 
-1089 KTYIAKDGNNGSD
+1089 
-1102 GIAGK
+1102 
-1107 DGVGIK
+1107 
-1113 TTTITYKASTSGT
+1113 
-1126 VTPNGT
+1126 
-1132 WTSAIPSVPSGQ
+1132 
-1144 FLWTKTVWTY
+1144 
-1154 TDNTNETG
+1154 
-1162 YSVAKMGEKGDKG
+1162 EKGD
-1175 DAGPQGPTGAT
+1175 
-1186 GLQGPKG
+1186 
-1193 DQGVIGPTGADGKPS
+1193 DGKS
-1208 YTHIA
+1208 SWTA
-1213 YATNSTGTTGFSVSD
+1213 WANSE
-1228 NVGKTYI
+1228 
-1235 GMYVDNLATDSTD
+1235 
-1248 PKKYKWNL
+1248 
-1256 IKGAD
+1256 
-1261 GAQGIAGPA
+1261 
-1270 GKDGKTPYWHT
+1270 DGK
-1281 AYANSADGT
+1281 
-1290 VDFSV
+1290 VDFSITE
-1295 SDSANKRYIGQYTDY
+1295 SKNRRFIGTYTGIEQSTNYLDY
-1310 DAIDSNDPKKYR
+1310 K
-1322 WTDMIGTVV
+1322 WTDMVGTVV
-1331 VGTNNLINGTKSFS
+1331 VGTNNLIDGTKSFV
-1345 GEDWFTSATLEDEN
+1345 GTDWFTSATLEDEN
-1359 ISNYP
+1359 LSNYP
-1364 FTFKKWISAQKV
+1364 FTLKKWISGQKV

-1381 IMVEQGVTYTFSA
+1381 IMVKQGVTYTFSA

-1421 REAIIKNVDSNVRRF
+1421 RETIIKNVDSSLRRF
-1436 EITFTPTKTGKI
+1436 EITFTPTKTGRI

-1459 GSFSTGGFML
+1459 GSFSSGGFML

-1491 KADGAF
+1491 KADEAF
-1497 TVEQLNAIA
+1497 TVEQLNALAERARIA
-1506 EEQRL
+1506 EAELQS
-1511 MKANLEAA
+1511 KATLDTVNDWVKA
-1519 ASLQEVQDKAKELLD
+1519 LQDEIKAREG
-1534 QIKKIEDGQKVSEQT
+1534 GQKLSEQKLIDFSNR
-1549 MISNAN
+1549 MIA
-1555 RVVQILAKLENVQ
+1555 VQQTIGEMQIRTDFVNKF
-1568 LVTEAITQ
+1568 
-1576 YMSYSN
+1576 MSQSE
-1582 DGLVIKMKDGT
+1582 DGLVIGQKDGT
-1593 SSVRVTTDRIA
+1593 SSVRVDNDRIS
-1604 FYSGGTET
+1604 FYS
-1612 AFISQ
+1612 
-1617 GYLQIESGVFTL
+1617 SGKEVAYIAQSVL
-1629 RLRIGSFLFEES
+1629 V
-1641 SKGRLQIK
+1641 
-1649 KIRGIGG
+1649 

>member
-14 HPVLLLDNEKQGTLN
+14 HPVLLLDNEKQGALN
-29 YFDDTWTRQLTTGSS
+29 YYDDLWTRQLTTGSS
-44 VFEFSVYKKT
+44 AFEFSVYKKT
-54 LEGDNPLNHK
+54 LLGDNPLNHK
-64 YQVLNDQAFVSFVH
+64 YHALNDQAFVSFVH
-78 KDKVQLFNIM
+78 KGKVQLFNIM
-88 QIEETETTVRCY
+88 QVDETETKIRCL

-107 LLNEYCNPY
+107 LLNEYCNAY

-129 AFDILNWGALTIGTN
+129 QFDILNWGALTIGTN
-144 EVNDKKLTLEWT
+144 EVKDKKLTLEWT

-161 LARLLSI
+161 LARILSI

-201 GKSYGV
+201 GVSYGV
-207 GRDKTDVILRYQK
+207 GRDRSDIVLRYQK
-220 NISGIRKTVDKRQI
+220 NVTGITKKLDKRQI

-243 KTVKGERVISNP
+243 KNVKGERVISNP

-311 SYWGDSTVGRRDN
+311 SFWDDSTVGRRDN
-324 NWAGMT
+324 NWSGMT

-392 GLFTAGGAKY
+392 GLFRAGGAKY
-402 NYAEAKYQSYT
+402 DYAAAGYQSYT

-429 ILDTIDKL
+429 ILNTIDKL

-452 RATKTI
+452 RATKTM

-518 WGAYGWKL
+518 WGAYGWKVDK
-526 ERSPNA
+526 SPNA
-532 SNLQAGGIYSVKA
+532 RNLKAGGIYNVRA
-545 NFGAPFYTGQWGHT
+545 NRGAPFYTTGWGHT
-559 GIIKSVSSTRVT
+559 GIIKSVSKTRVT
-571 VLEQNFAGRMYV
+571 VLEQNFVGRMYV
-583 VENSYEIN
+583 VENSYDIN
-591 AFARGLQ
+591 SFASGLQ

-613 GATTQQVSG
+613 GATTQQITG

-635 QTESYEEEQIIY
+635 QTETYEEEQIIY

-703 DSQDVLMST
+703 DSQDVLIST

-717 KAHAYPAITYEVDGY
+717 KAHAYPAVTYEVDGY
-732 VDLEIGDV
+732 VDLELGDV
-740 VRIQDDGYQPPLI
+740 VRIQDDGYEPPLI
-753 LSARV
+753 LTARV
-758 VEQVLSK
+758 IEQEISIT
-765 DNPNSNKTKFSN
+765 NPSSNKTKFSN

-801 PYEIKLAT
+801 PYDIQLAT
-809 SNGVAFKNGTGESV
+809 SNGVAFKNGVGESV
-823 LTPSLQKN
+823 LTPNLQKN
-831 GKDYEAVYFY
+831 GKDYDAIYFY

-847 IDIGPSLIV
+847 IEVGPSLTV
-856 KASDFNHV
+856 KASDFSHV
-864 LNVTVEAYINEELVA
+864 LNISVEAYVNEELVA
-879 TAQVSFT
+879 STQISFT
-886 DTEDGT
+886 DTEDG
-892 DGVGIKSTSV
+892 
-902 VYGLSNSADTQP
+902 
-914 ILWTGT
+914 
-920 IPVAGEGQYL
+920 
-930 WTRKITDYTDDAKE
+930 
-944 DTIEYT
+944 
-950 YSFQG
+950 
-955 KTGVAGTS
+955 
-963 IKVSKIEYQVGASG
+963 
-977 TVTPSGAWLT
+977 
-987 TIPSVPDGQFLWSKT
+987 
-1002 TMSDNSVIYG
+1002 
-1012 ISKQGAT
+1012 
-1019 GPKGDKGADG
+1019 
-1029 VAGKDGVGVKTTTI
+1029 
-1043 TYGISANETTQPTNW
+1043 
-1058 TTSVPALVKGQYL
+1058 
-1071 WTKTVWAYTDSTS
+1071 
-1084 ETGYV
+1084 
-1089 KTYIAKDGNNGSD
+1089 
-1102 GIAGK
+1102 
-1107 DGVGIK
+1107 
-1113 TTTITYKASTSGT
+1113 
-1126 VTPNGT
+1126 
-1132 WTSAIPSVPSGQ
+1132 
-1144 FLWTKTVWTY
+1144 
-1154 TDNTNETG
+1154 
-1162 YSVAKMGEKGDKG
+1162 EKGD
-1175 DAGPQGPTGAT
+1175 
-1186 GLQGPKG
+1186 
-1193 DQGVIGPTGADGKPS
+1193 DGKS
-1208 YTHIA
+1208 SWTA
-1213 YATNSTGTTGFSVSD
+1213 WANSE
-1228 NVGKTYI
+1228 
-1235 GMYVDNLATDSTD
+1235 
-1248 PKKYKWNL
+1248 
-1256 IKGAD
+1256 
-1261 GAQGIAGPA
+1261 
-1270 GKDGKTPYWHT
+1270 DGK
-1281 AYANSADGT
+1281 
-1290 VDFSV
+1290 VDFSITE
-1295 SDSANKRYIGQYTDY
+1295 SKNRRFIGTYTGIEQSTNYLDY
-1310 DAIDSNDPKKYR
+1310 K
-1322 WTDMIGTVV
+1322 WTDMVGTVV
-1331 VGTNNLINGTKSFS
+1331 VGTNNLIDGTKSFVGS
-1345 GEDWFTSATLEDEN
+1345 DWFTSATLEDEN

-1364 FTFKKWISAQKV
+1364 FTFKKWISGQKV

-1381 IMVEQGVTYTFSA
+1381 IIVEQGVTYTFSA

-1421 REAIIKNVDSNVRRF
+1421 RETIIKNVDSNVRRF

-1485 ASNLDS
+1485 ASNLDA

-1497 TVEQLNAIA
+1497 TVEQLNALAERARIA
-1506 EEQRL
+1506 EAELQS
-1511 MKANLEAA
+1511 KATLDTVNDWVKA
-1519 ASLQEVQDKAKELLD
+1519 LQD
-1534 QIKKIEDGQKVSEQT
+1534 QIKAREEGQKLSEQKLIDASNR
-1549 MISNAN
+1549 MIA
-1555 RVVQILAKLENVQ
+1555 VQQTIGEMQIRTDFVNKF
-1568 LVTEAITQ
+1568 
-1576 YMSYSN
+1576 MSQSE
-1582 DGLVIKMKDGT
+1582 DGLVIGQKDGT
-1593 SSVRVTTDRIA
+1593 SSVRVDNDRIS
-1604 FYSGGTET
+1604 FYSSGKEVAYIAQSVLVIDSGIFTT
-1612 AFISQ
+1612 K
-1617 GYLQIESGVFTL
+1617 LQIG
-1629 RLRIGSFLFEES
+1629 RYRIEQYELNPDINVVRYVG
-1641 SKGRLQIK
+1641 
-1649 KIRGIGG
+1649 

>member
-1 MVIITLV
+1 MVVITLV
-8 IHDSKL
+8 IHDAKL
-14 HPVLLLDNEKQGTLN
+14 HPVLLLDNERQGALN
-29 YFDDTWTRQLTTGSS
+29 YYDDLWTRQLTTGSS
-44 VFEFSVYKKT
+44 AFEFSVYKKS
-54 LEGDNPLNHK
+54 LLGDNPLNHK
-64 YQVLNDQAFVSFVH
+64 YHALNDQAFVSFVH

-88 QIEETETTVRCY
+88 RVEETETTIHCY

-107 LLNEYCNPY
+107 LLNEYCNAY

-129 AFDILNWGALTIGTN
+129 QFDILNWGALTIGTN
-144 EVNDKKLTLEWT
+144 EVKDKKLTLEWT

-161 LARLLSI
+161 LARILSI

-201 GKSYGV
+201 GVSYGV
-207 GRDKTDVILRYQK
+207 GRDRSDIVLRYQK
-220 NISGIRKTVDKRQI
+220 NVTGITKKLDKRQI

-255 VTRKVTKTVGSNR
+255 VTRKVTKTVGSNK

-273 DLKYYG
+273 DIKYYG

-311 SYWGDSTVGRRDN
+311 SFWGDSTVGKRDN
-324 NWAGMT
+324 NWAGMS

-392 GLFTAGGAKY
+392 GLFRAGGAKY
-402 NYAEAKYQSYT
+402 DYAAAGYQSYT

-452 RATKTI
+452 RATKTM

-518 WGAYGWKL
+518 WGAYGWKVDK
-526 ERSPNA
+526 SPNA
-532 SNLQAGGIYSVKA
+532 RNLKAGGIYNVRA
-545 NFGAPFYTGQWGHT
+545 NRGAPFYTTGWGHT
-559 GIIKSVSSTRVT
+559 GIIKSVSKTRVT
-571 VLEQNFAGRMYV
+571 VLEQNFVGRMYV
-583 VENSYEIN
+583 VENSYDIN
-591 AFARGLQ
+591 SFASGLQ

-613 GATTQQVSG
+613 GATTQQITG

-635 QTESYEEEQIIY
+635 QTETYEEEQIIY

-712 ALKDL
+712 GLKDL

-732 VDLEIGDV
+732 VDLELGDV
-740 VRIQDDGYQPPLI
+740 VRIQDDGYEPPLI
-753 LSARV
+753 LTARV
-758 VEQVLSK
+758 VEQEISIT
-765 DNPNSNKTKFSN
+765 NPSSNKTKFSN

-864 LNVTVEAYINEELVA
+864 LNITVEAYLNEELVA
-879 TAQVSFT
+879 STQISFT
-886 DTEDGT
+886 DTEDG
-892 DGVGIKSTSV
+892 
-902 VYGLSNSADTQP
+902 AD
-914 ILWTGT
+914 
-920 IPVAGEGQYL
+920 
-930 WTRKITDYTDDAKE
+930 
-944 DTIEYT
+944 
-950 YSFQG
+950 
-955 KTGVAGTS
+955 
-963 IKVSKIEYQVGASG
+963 
-977 TVTPSGAWLT
+977 
-987 TIPSVPDGQFLWSKT
+987 
-1002 TMSDNSVIYG
+1002 
-1012 ISKQGAT
+1012 
-1019 GPKGDKGADG
+1019 
-1029 VAGKDGVGVKTTTI
+1029 GKDG
-1043 TYGISANETTQPTNW
+1043 AP
-1058 TTSVPALVKGQYL
+1058 
-1071 WTKTVWAYTDSTS
+1071 
-1084 ETGYV
+1084 
-1089 KTYIAKDGNNGSD
+1089 
-1102 GIAGK
+1102 
-1107 DGVGIK
+1107 
-1113 TTTITYKASTSGT
+1113 
-1126 VTPNGT
+1126 
-1132 WTSAIPSVPSGQ
+1132 
-1144 FLWTKTVWTY
+1144 
-1154 TDNTNETG
+1154 
-1162 YSVAKMGEKGDKG
+1162 
-1175 DAGPQGPTGAT
+1175 GPQGPPGVN

-1193 DQGVIGPTGADGKPS
+1193 DQGIQGPAGADGKAT

-1213 YATNSTGTTGFSVSD
+1213 YALDENGSTGFSVSD

-1235 GMYVDNLATDSTD
+1235 GMYVDDNIIDSND

-1261 GAQGIAGPA
+1261 GARGIQGPA
-1270 GKDGKTPYWHT
+1270 GADGKTPYWHV
-1281 AYANSADGT
+1281 AYANSSDGT

-1310 DAIDSNDPKKYR
+1310 DAIDSSDPKKYR
-1322 WTDMIGTVV
+1322 WTDMVGTVV
-1331 VGTNNLINGTKSFS
+1331 VGTNNLIDGTKSFF
-1345 GEDWFTSATLEDEN
+1345 GTDWFTSATLEDEN
-1359 ISNYP
+1359 LSNCP
-1364 FTFKKWISAQKV
+1364 FTLKKWISGQKV

-1421 REAIIKNVDSNVRRF
+1421 RETIIKNVDSSLRRF
-1436 EITFTPTKTGKI
+1436 EITFTPTKTGRI

-1459 GSFSTGGFML
+1459 GSFSSGGFML

-1491 KADGAF
+1491 KADQELTQAQILALEER
-1497 TVEQLNAIA
+1497 TAIARENAIA
-1506 EEQRL
+1506 EAMQNTLSEVETKWKLWYDLNTIDEKQ
-1511 MKANLEAA
+1511 KVANDIAQLFDRTTEFKQLLGEASA
-1519 ASLQEVQDKAKELLD
+1519 RFSFINNETLIGEEGVAIGDKGGKAKLFL
-1534 QIKKIEDGQKVSEQT
+1534 
-1549 MISNAN
+1549 
-1555 RVVQILAKLENVQ
+1555 
-1568 LVTEAITQ
+1568 
-1576 YMSYSN
+1576 SN
-1582 DGLVIKMKDGT
+1582 DSISFVTNGVAQMTLTGDTLTIKNGLFTERIQIGNFVEEVYDRNPLFNVI
-1593 SSVRVTTDRIA
+1593 RA
-1604 FYSGGTET
+1604 
-1612 AFISQ
+1612 
-1617 GYLQIESGVFTL
+1617 
-1629 RLRIGSFLFEES
+1629 
-1641 SKGRLQIK
+1641 
-1649 KIRGIGG
+1649 IRNS

>member
-14 HPVLLLDNEKQGTLN
+14 HPVLLLDNDKQGALN
-29 YFDDTWTRQLTTGSS
+29 YYDDLWTRQLTTGSS
-44 VFEFSVYKKT
+44 AFEFSVYKKT
-54 LEGDNPLNHK
+54 LLGDNPLNHK
-64 YQVLNDQAFVSFVH
+64 YHALNDQAFVSFVH
-78 KDKVQLFNIM
+78 KGKVQLFNIM
-88 QIEETETTVRCY
+88 QVEETETKIHCY

-144 EVNDKKLTLEWT
+144 EVKDKKLTLEWT

-180 QLHNNHTFKA
+180 QLHNNYTFKA
-190 FIVNVYKEYEE
+190 FIINIYKEYEE

-207 GRDKTDVILRYQK
+207 GRDRSDTVLRYQK
-220 NISGIRKTVDKRQI
+220 NIAGITKKLDKRQI

-243 KTVKGERVISNP
+243 KTVKGERVVSNP
-255 VTRKVTKTVGSNR
+255 VTRKVTKTVGSNK

-273 DLKYYG
+273 DIKYYG

-311 SYWGDSTVGRRDN
+311 SFWGDSTVGKRDN
-324 NWAGMT
+324 NWAGMS

-392 GLFTAGGAKY
+392 GLFRAGGAKY
-402 NYAEAKYQSYT
+402 DYAAAGYQSYT

-429 ILDTIDKL
+429 ILNTIDKL
-437 WQTPVQPIT
+437 WQTPVKPIT

-458 QALNE
+458 QAINE
-463 ATRLKGRR
+463 ATKLKGRR

-518 WGAYGWKL
+518 WGAYGWKVDK
-526 ERSPNA
+526 SPNA
-532 SNLQAGGIYSVKA
+532 GNLKAGGIYNVRA
-545 NFGAPFYTGQWGHT
+545 NRGAPFYTTGWGHT
-559 GIIKSVSSTRVT
+559 GIIKSVSKTRVT
-571 VLEQNFAGRMYV
+571 VLEQNFVGRMYV
-583 VENSYEIN
+583 VENSYDIN
-591 AFARGLQ
+591 SFASGLQ

-703 DSQDVLMST
+703 DSQEVLMST
-712 ALKDL
+712 GLKDL

-732 VDLEIGDV
+732 VDLELGDV
-740 VRIQDDGYQPPLI
+740 VRIQDDGYEPPLI
-753 LSARV
+753 LTARV
-758 VEQVLSK
+758 IEQEISIT
-765 DNPNSNKTKFSN
+765 NPSSNKTKFSN

-801 PYEIKLAT
+801 PYDIQLAT
-809 SNGVAFKNGTGESV
+809 SNGVAFKNGVGESV
-823 LTPSLQKN
+823 LTPNLQKN
-831 GKDYEAVYFY
+831 GKDYDAIYFY

-847 IDIGPSLIV
+847 IEIGPSLTV

-864 LNVTVEAYINEELVA
+864 LNITVEAYVNEELVA
-879 TAQVSFT
+879 STQISFT
-886 DTEDGT
+886 DTEDG
-892 DGVGIKSTSV
+892 
-902 VYGLSNSADTQP
+902 
-914 ILWTGT
+914 
-920 IPVAGEGQYL
+920 
-930 WTRKITDYTDDAKE
+930 
-944 DTIEYT
+944 
-950 YSFQG
+950 
-955 KTGVAGTS
+955 
-963 IKVSKIEYQVGASG
+963 
-977 TVTPSGAWLT
+977 
-987 TIPSVPDGQFLWSKT
+987 
-1002 TMSDNSVIYG
+1002 
-1012 ISKQGAT
+1012 
-1019 GPKGDKGADG
+1019 
-1029 VAGKDGVGVKTTTI
+1029 
-1043 TYGISANETTQPTNW
+1043 
-1058 TTSVPALVKGQYL
+1058 
-1071 WTKTVWAYTDSTS
+1071 
-1084 ETGYV
+1084 
-1089 KTYIAKDGNNGSD
+1089 
-1102 GIAGK
+1102 
-1107 DGVGIK
+1107 
-1113 TTTITYKASTSGT
+1113 
-1126 VTPNGT
+1126 
-1132 WTSAIPSVPSGQ
+1132 
-1144 FLWTKTVWTY
+1144 
-1154 TDNTNETG
+1154 
-1162 YSVAKMGEKGDKG
+1162 EKGD
-1175 DAGPQGPTGAT
+1175 DGAT
-1186 GLQGPKG
+1186 SW
-1193 DQGVIGPTGADGKPS
+1193 TAW
-1208 YTHIA
+1208 A
-1213 YATNSTGTTGFSVSD
+1213 NS
-1228 NVGKTYI
+1228 
-1235 GMYVDNLATDSTD
+1235 
-1248 PKKYKWNL
+1248 
-1256 IKGAD
+1256 
-1261 GAQGIAGPA
+1261 
-1270 GKDGKTPYWHT
+1270 KDGK
-1281 AYANSADGT
+1281 
-1290 VDFSV
+1290 VDFSITEAENRRFIGTYTGLTQ
-1295 SDSANKRYIGQYTDY
+1295 STNYLDYKWIDMSANVV
-1310 DAIDSNDPKKYR
+1310 
-1322 WTDMIGTVV
+1322 IGTQ
-1331 VGTNNLINGTKSFS
+1331 NLLDGTKSFF
-1345 GEDWFTSATLEDEN
+1345 GTDWFTSATLEDEN
-1359 ISNYP
+1359 LSNCP
-1364 FTFKKWISAQKV
+1364 FTLKKWISGQKV

-1421 REAIIKNVDSNVRRF
+1421 RETIIKNVDSSLRRF
-1436 EITFTPTKTGKI
+1436 EITFTPTKTGRI

-1459 GSFSTGGFML
+1459 GSFSSGGFML

-1491 KADGAF
+1491 KADQELTQAQILALEER
-1497 TVEQLNAIA
+1497 TAIARENAIA
-1506 EEQRL
+1506 EAMQNTLSEVETKWKLWYDLNTIDEKQ
-1511 MKANLEAA
+1511 KVANDIAQLFDRTTEFKQLLGEASA
-1519 ASLQEVQDKAKELLD
+1519 RFSFINNETLIGEEGVAIGDKGGKAKLFL
-1534 QIKKIEDGQKVSEQT
+1534 
-1549 MISNAN
+1549 
-1555 RVVQILAKLENVQ
+1555 
-1568 LVTEAITQ
+1568 
-1576 YMSYSN
+1576 SN
-1582 DGLVIKMKDGT
+1582 DSISFVTNGVAQMTLTGDTLTIKNGLFTERIQIGNFVEEVYDRNPLFNVI
-1593 SSVRVTTDRIA
+1593 RA
-1604 FYSGGTET
+1604 
-1612 AFISQ
+1612 
-1617 GYLQIESGVFTL
+1617 
-1629 RLRIGSFLFEES
+1629 
-1641 SKGRLQIK
+1641 
-1649 KIRGIGG
+1649 IRNS

>member
-1 MVIITLV
+1 MVVITLV
-8 IHDSKL
+8 IHDAKL
-14 HPVLLLDNEKQGTLN
+14 HPVLLLDNDKQGALN
-29 YFDDTWTRQLTTGSS
+29 YYDDLWTRQLTTGSS

-54 LEGDNPLNHK
+54 LLGDNPLNHK
-64 YQVLNDQAFVSFVH
+64 YHALNDQAFVSFVH
-78 KDKVQLFNIM
+78 KGKVQLFNIM
-88 QIEETETTVRCY
+88 QVEETETTIRCL

-107 LLNEYCNPY
+107 LLNEYCNAY

-129 AFDILNWGALTIGTN
+129 QFDILNWGALTIGTN
-144 EVNDKKLTLEWT
+144 EVKDKKLTLEWT

-190 FIVNVYKEYEE
+190 FIINIYKEYEE

-207 GRDKTDVILRYQK
+207 GRDRSDTVLRYQK
-220 NISGIRKTVDKRQI
+220 NISGITKKLDKRQI

-243 KTVKGERVISNP
+243 KTVKGERVVSNP
-255 VTRKVTKTVGSNR
+255 VTRKVTKTVGSNK

-273 DLKYYG
+273 DIKYYG

-311 SYWGDSTVGRRDN
+311 SFWGDSTVGRRDN
-324 NWAGMT
+324 NWAGMS

-392 GLFTAGGAKY
+392 GLFKVGGAKDD
-402 NYAEAKYQSYT
+402 YAAAGYQSYT

-424 KVTGN
+424 KASGN
-429 ILDTIDKL
+429 ILNTIDTL
-437 WQTPVQPIT
+437 WQTPVKPIT
-446 AVNVAR
+446 SATTAK

-458 QALNE
+458 QAINE
-463 ATRLKGRR
+463 ATKLKGRR

-505 GGMAAALIGTDYN
+505 DGMAAALIGTDYN
-518 WGAYGWKL
+518 WGAYGWKVDK
-526 ERSPNA
+526 SPNA
-532 SNLQAGGIYSVKA
+532 GNLKAGGIYNVRA
-545 NFGAPFYTGQWGHT
+545 NRDAPFYTTGWGHT
-559 GIIKSVSSTRVT
+559 GIIKSVSKTRVT
-571 VLEQNFAGRMYV
+571 VLEQNFAGRMYI

-591 AFARGLQ
+591 AFSRGLQ

-613 GATTQQVSG
+613 GATTQQITG

-635 QTESYEEEQIIY
+635 QTETYEEEQIIY

-703 DSQDVLMST
+703 DSQDVLIST

-732 VDLEIGDV
+732 VDLELGDV
-740 VRIQDDGYQPPLI
+740 VRIQDDGYEPPLI
-753 LSARV
+753 LTARV
-758 VEQVLSK
+758 TEQEISST
-765 DNPNSNKTKFSN
+765 NPNSNKTKFSN

-782 SQLASD
+782 SQLATD

-809 SNGVAFKNGTGESV
+809 SNGVAFKNGVGESV

-831 GKDYEAVYFY
+831 GKDYDAIYFY

-847 IDIGPSLIV
+847 IEVGPSLTV
-856 KASDFNHV
+856 KASDFSHV
-864 LNVTVEAYINEELVA
+864 LNITVEAYVNEELVA
-879 TAQVSFT
+879 STQISFT

-892 DGVGIKSTSV
+892 DG
-902 VYGLSNSADTQP
+902 
-914 ILWTGT
+914 
-920 IPVAGEGQYL
+920 
-930 WTRKITDYTDDAKE
+930 
-944 DTIEYT
+944 
-950 YSFQG
+950 
-955 KTGVAGTS
+955 
-963 IKVSKIEYQVGASG
+963 
-977 TVTPSGAWLT
+977 
-987 TIPSVPDGQFLWSKT
+987 
-1002 TMSDNSVIYG
+1002 
-1012 ISKQGAT
+1012 
-1019 GPKGDKGADG
+1019 
-1029 VAGKDGVGVKTTTI
+1029 
-1043 TYGISANETTQPTNW
+1043 
-1058 TTSVPALVKGQYL
+1058 
-1071 WTKTVWAYTDSTS
+1071 
-1084 ETGYV
+1084 
-1089 KTYIAKDGNNGSD
+1089 
-1102 GIAGK
+1102 
-1107 DGVGIK
+1107 
-1113 TTTITYKASTSGT
+1113 
-1126 VTPNGT
+1126 
-1132 WTSAIPSVPSGQ
+1132 
-1144 FLWTKTVWTY
+1144 
-1154 TDNTNETG
+1154 
-1162 YSVAKMGEKGDKG
+1162 EKGD
-1175 DAGPQGPTGAT
+1175 
-1186 GLQGPKG
+1186 
-1193 DQGVIGPTGADGKPS
+1193 DGKS
-1208 YTHIA
+1208 SWTA
-1213 YATNSTGTTGFSVSD
+1213 WANSE
-1228 NVGKTYI
+1228 
-1235 GMYVDNLATDSTD
+1235 
-1248 PKKYKWNL
+1248 
-1256 IKGAD
+1256 
-1261 GAQGIAGPA
+1261 
-1270 GKDGKTPYWHT
+1270 DGK
-1281 AYANSADGT
+1281 
-1290 VDFSV
+1290 VDFSITE
-1295 SDSANKRYIGQYTDY
+1295 SKNRRFIGTYTGIEQSTNYLDY
-1310 DAIDSNDPKKYR
+1310 K
-1322 WTDMIGTVV
+1322 WTDMVGTVV
-1331 VGTNNLINGTKSFS
+1331 VGTNNLIDGTKSFF
-1345 GEDWFTSATLEDEN
+1345 GTDWFTSATLEDEN
-1359 ISNYP
+1359 LSNYP
-1364 FTFKKWISAQKV
+1364 FTFKKWISGQKV

-1381 IMVEQGVTYTFSA
+1381 IIVEQGVTYTFSA

-1421 REAIIKNVDSNVRRF
+1421 RETIIKNVDSNVRRF

-1485 ASNLDS
+1485 ASNLDA
-1491 KADGAF
+1491 KADEAF
-1497 TVEQLNAIA
+1497 TVEQLNALAERARIA
-1506 EEQRL
+1506 EAELQS
-1511 MKANLEAA
+1511 KATLDTVNDWVKA
-1519 ASLQEVQDKAKELLD
+1519 LQDEIKARE
-1534 QIKKIEDGQKVSEQT
+1534 EGQKLSEQKLIDSSNR
-1549 MISNAN
+1549 MIALQQTIGEMQVRTDFVN
-1555 RVVQILAKLENVQ
+1555 KF
-1568 LVTEAITQ
+1568 
-1576 YMSYSN
+1576 MSQSE
-1582 DGLVIKMKDGT
+1582 DGLVIGQKDGT
-1593 SSVRVTTDRIA
+1593 SSVRVDNDRIS
-1604 FYSGGTET
+1604 FYSSGKEVAYIAQSVLVIDSGIFTT
-1612 AFISQ
+1612 K
-1617 GYLQIESGVFTL
+1617 LQIG
-1629 RLRIGSFLFEES
+1629 RYRIEQYELNPDINVVRYVG
-1641 SKGRLQIK
+1641 
-1649 KIRGIGG
+1649 

>member
-1 MVIITLV
+1 MVVITLV
-8 IHDSKL
+8 IHDAKL
-14 HPVLLLDNEKQGTLN
+14 HPVLLLDNERQGALN
-29 YFDDTWTRQLTTGSS
+29 YYDDLWTRQLTTGSS
-44 VFEFSVYKKT
+44 AFEFSVYKKS
-54 LEGDNPLNHK
+54 LLGDNPLNHK
-64 YQVLNDQAFVSFVH
+64 YHALNDQAFVSFVH
-78 KDKVQLFNIM
+78 KGKVQLFNIM
-88 QIEETETTVRCY
+88 QVEETETKIHCY

-107 LLNEYCNPY
+107 LLNEYCNAY

-129 AFDILNWGALTIGTN
+129 QFDILNWGALTIGTN
-144 EVNDKKLTLEWT
+144 EVKDKKLTLEWT

-168 ANNFDAEIEFET
+168 ANNFDAEVEFET

-201 GKSYGV
+201 GVSYGV
-207 GRDKTDVILRYQK
+207 GRDRSDIVLRYQK
-220 NISGIRKTVDKRQI
+220 NVTGITKKLDKRQI

-311 SYWGDSTVGRRDN
+311 SFWGDSTVGKRDN
-324 NWAGMT
+324 NWAGMS

-347 RPANEGGTYMHYASV
+347 RPPSEGGTYMHYASV

-375 QGIYNVVGKKN
+375 QGLYNVVGKKN

-392 GLFTAGGAKY
+392 GLFRVGGAKDD
-402 NYAEAKYQSYT
+402 YAAAGYQSYT

-429 ILDTIDKL
+429 ILNTIDKL

-452 RATKTI
+452 RATKTM

-526 ERSPNA
+526 DRSPNA
-532 SNLQAGGIYSVKA
+532 GNLQAGGIYNVKA
-545 NFGAPFYTGQWGHT
+545 NFGAPFYTTQWGHT
-559 GIIKSVSSTRVT
+559 GIIKSVSKTRVT
-571 VLEQNFAGRMYV
+571 VLEQNYAGRMYV
-583 VENSYEIN
+583 MENSYEIN

-613 GATTQQVSG
+613 GATTQQITG

-635 QTESYEEEQIIY
+635 QTETYEEEQIIY

-703 DSQDVLMST
+703 DSQDVLIST

-732 VDLEIGDV
+732 VDLELGDV
-740 VRIQDDGYQPPLI
+740 VRIQDDGYEPPLI
-753 LSARV
+753 LTARV
-758 VEQVLSK
+758 TEQEISST
-765 DNPNSNKTKFSN
+765 NPNSNKTKFSN

-801 PYEIKLAT
+801 PYEITLAT
-809 SNGVAFKNGTGESV
+809 SNGVAFKNGVGESV

-831 GKDYEAVYFY
+831 GKDYDAIYFY
-841 KNGDSL
+841 KNCDSL
-847 IDIGPSLIV
+847 IEVGPSLTV
-856 KASDFNHV
+856 KASDFSHV
-864 LNVTVEAYINEELVA
+864 LNITVEAYVNEELVA
-879 TAQVSFT
+879 STQISFT
-886 DTEDGT
+886 DTEDG
-892 DGVGIKSTSV
+892 
-902 VYGLSNSADTQP
+902 
-914 ILWTGT
+914 
-920 IPVAGEGQYL
+920 
-930 WTRKITDYTDDAKE
+930 
-944 DTIEYT
+944 
-950 YSFQG
+950 
-955 KTGVAGTS
+955 
-963 IKVSKIEYQVGASG
+963 
-977 TVTPSGAWLT
+977 
-987 TIPSVPDGQFLWSKT
+987 
-1002 TMSDNSVIYG
+1002 
-1012 ISKQGAT
+1012 
-1019 GPKGDKGADG
+1019 
-1029 VAGKDGVGVKTTTI
+1029 
-1043 TYGISANETTQPTNW
+1043 
-1058 TTSVPALVKGQYL
+1058 
-1071 WTKTVWAYTDSTS
+1071 
-1084 ETGYV
+1084 
-1089 KTYIAKDGNNGSD
+1089 
-1102 GIAGK
+1102 
-1107 DGVGIK
+1107 
-1113 TTTITYKASTSGT
+1113 
-1126 VTPNGT
+1126 
-1132 WTSAIPSVPSGQ
+1132 
-1144 FLWTKTVWTY
+1144 
-1154 TDNTNETG
+1154 
-1162 YSVAKMGEKGDKG
+1162 EKGD
-1175 DAGPQGPTGAT
+1175 
-1186 GLQGPKG
+1186 
-1193 DQGVIGPTGADGKPS
+1193 DGKS
-1208 YTHIA
+1208 SWTA
-1213 YATNSTGTTGFSVSD
+1213 WANSE
-1228 NVGKTYI
+1228 
-1235 GMYVDNLATDSTD
+1235 
-1248 PKKYKWNL
+1248 
-1256 IKGAD
+1256 
-1261 GAQGIAGPA
+1261 
-1270 GKDGKTPYWHT
+1270 DGK
-1281 AYANSADGT
+1281 
-1290 VDFSV
+1290 VDFSITE
-1295 SDSANKRYIGQYTDY
+1295 SKNRRFIGTYTGIEQSTNYLDY
-1310 DAIDSNDPKKYR
+1310 K
-1322 WTDMIGTVV
+1322 WTDMVGTVV
-1331 VGTNNLINGTKSFS
+1331 VGTNNLIDGTKSFVGS
-1345 GEDWFTSATLEDEN
+1345 DWFTSATLEDEN

-1364 FTFKKWISAQKV
+1364 FTFKKWISGQKV

-1394 YVKREVAG
+1394 YVKREQAG
-1402 NLYFYLYDIADGF
+1402 NLYFYLYDETDGF
-1415 ITSDTP
+1415 ITSDTQ
-1421 REAIIKNVDSNVRRF
+1421 RETIIKNVDSSLRRF
-1436 EITFTPTKTGKI
+1436 EITFTPTKTGRI

-1459 GSFSTGGFML
+1459 GSFSSGGFML

-1485 ASNLDS
+1485 ASNLDA

-1497 TVEQLNAIA
+1497 TVEQLNALAERARIA
-1506 EEQRL
+1506 EAELQS
-1511 MKANLEAA
+1511 KATLDTVNDWVKA
-1519 ASLQEVQDKAKELLD
+1519 LQD
-1534 QIKKIEDGQKVSEQT
+1534 QIKAREEGQKLSEQKLIDASNR
-1549 MISNAN
+1549 MIA
-1555 RVVQILAKLENVQ
+1555 VQQTIGEMQIRTDFVNKF
-1568 LVTEAITQ
+1568 
-1576 YMSYSN
+1576 MSQSE
-1582 DGLVIKMKDGT
+1582 DGLVIGQKDGT
-1593 SSVRVTTDRIA
+1593 SSVRVDNDRIS
-1604 FYSGGTET
+1604 FYSSGKEVAYIAQSVLVIDSGIFTT
-1612 AFISQ
+1612 K
-1617 GYLQIESGVFTL
+1617 LQIG
-1629 RLRIGSFLFEES
+1629 RYRIEQYELNPDINVVRYVG
-1641 SKGRLQIK
+1641 
-1649 KIRGIGG
+1649 

>member
-1 MVIITLV
+1 MLT
-8 IHDSKL
+8 IHGPDLK
-14 HPVLLLDNEKQGTLN
+14 PVLFLDNDKQGALN
-29 YFDDTWTRQLTTGSS
+29 YFNHKWYRKQKTGSS
-44 VFEFSVYKKT
+44 VLEFSVYKKD
-54 LEGDNPLNHK
+54 LLGDSPLSHK
-64 YQVLNDQAFVSFVH
+64 YHVLNDQAFVSFVH
-78 KDKVQLFNIM
+78 KGKVQLLNIM
-88 QIEETETTVRCY
+88 KIDEDEKQIDCY

-107 LLNEYCNPY
+107 LLNEYCNAY

-129 AFDILNWGALTIGTN
+129 QFDILNWGALTVGTN
-144 EVNDKKLTLEWT
+144 EVKDKKLTLEWT
-156 GQDTK
+156 SQETK

-180 QLHNNHTFKA
+180 KLNFNHTFKQL
-190 FIVNVYKEYEE
+190 IINIYKEYEE

-243 KTVKGERVISNP
+243 KTVRGERVISNP

-311 SYWGDSTVGRRDN
+311 SFWGDSTVGRRDN
-324 NWAGMT
+324 NWSGMT

-386 IADYTK
+386 LADYTK
-392 GLFTAGGAKY
+392 GLFRAGGAKY
-402 NYAEAKYQSYT
+402 DYAAAGYQSYT

-437 WQTPVQPIT
+437 WQTPVKPIT
-446 AVNVAR
+446 AVNVAK

-518 WGAYGWKL
+518 WGSYGWKL
-526 ERSPNA
+526 DRSPNA
-532 SNLQAGGIYSVKA
+532 GNLQAGGIYNVKA
-545 NFGAPFYTGQWGHT
+545 NFGAPFYTTSWGHT
-559 GIIKSVSSTRVT
+559 GIIKSVSKTRVT
-571 VLEQNFAGRMYV
+571 VLEQNYAGRMYV
-583 VENSYEIN
+583 MENSYEIN

-635 QTESYEEEQIIY
+635 RTETYEEEQIIY

-703 DSQDVLMST
+703 DSQDVLIST

-717 KAHAYPAITYEVDGY
+717 KAHAYPAVTYEVDGY
-732 VDLEIGDV
+732 VDLELGDV
-740 VRIQDDGYQPPLI
+740 VRIQDDGYEPTLI
-753 LSARV
+753 LTARV
-758 VEQVLSK
+758 IEQEISIT
-765 DNPNSNKTKFSN
+765 NPSSNKTKFSN

-801 PYEIKLAT
+801 PYEIQLAT
-809 SNGVAFKNGTGESV
+809 SNGVAFKNGVGESV

-847 IDIGPSLIV
+847 IEIGPSLTV
-856 KASDFNHV
+856 KASDFSHV
-864 LNVTVEAYINEELVA
+864 LNITVEAYVNEELVA
-879 TAQVSFT
+879 STQISFT
-886 DTEDGT
+886 DTEDG
-892 DGVGIKSTSV
+892 
-902 VYGLSNSADTQP
+902 
-914 ILWTGT
+914 
-920 IPVAGEGQYL
+920 
-930 WTRKITDYTDDAKE
+930 
-944 DTIEYT
+944 
-950 YSFQG
+950 
-955 KTGVAGTS
+955 
-963 IKVSKIEYQVGASG
+963 
-977 TVTPSGAWLT
+977 
-987 TIPSVPDGQFLWSKT
+987 
-1002 TMSDNSVIYG
+1002 
-1012 ISKQGAT
+1012 
-1019 GPKGDKGADG
+1019 
-1029 VAGKDGVGVKTTTI
+1029 
-1043 TYGISANETTQPTNW
+1043 
-1058 TTSVPALVKGQYL
+1058 
-1071 WTKTVWAYTDSTS
+1071 
-1084 ETGYV
+1084 
-1089 KTYIAKDGNNGSD
+1089 
-1102 GIAGK
+1102 
-1107 DGVGIK
+1107 
-1113 TTTITYKASTSGT
+1113 
-1126 VTPNGT
+1126 
-1132 WTSAIPSVPSGQ
+1132 
-1144 FLWTKTVWTY
+1144 
-1154 TDNTNETG
+1154 
-1162 YSVAKMGEKGDKG
+1162 EKGD
-1175 DAGPQGPTGAT
+1175 
-1186 GLQGPKG
+1186 
-1193 DQGVIGPTGADGKPS
+1193 DGKS
-1208 YTHIA
+1208 SWTA
-1213 YATNSTGTTGFSVSD
+1213 WANSE
-1228 NVGKTYI
+1228 
-1235 GMYVDNLATDSTD
+1235 
-1248 PKKYKWNL
+1248 
-1256 IKGAD
+1256 
-1261 GAQGIAGPA
+1261 
-1270 GKDGKTPYWHT
+1270 DGK
-1281 AYANSADGT
+1281 
-1290 VDFSV
+1290 VDFSITE
-1295 SDSANKRYIGQYTDY
+1295 SKNRRFIGTYTGIEQSTNYLDY
-1310 DAIDSNDPKKYR
+1310 K
-1322 WTDMIGTVV
+1322 WTDMVGTVV
-1331 VGTNNLINGTKSFS
+1331 VGTNNLIDGTKSFVGS
-1345 GEDWFTSATLEDEN
+1345 DWFTSATLEDEN

-1364 FTFKKWISAQKV
+1364 FTFKKWISGQKV

-1381 IMVEQGVTYTFSA
+1381 IIVEQGVTYTFSA

-1415 ITSDTP
+1415 ITSDTA
-1421 REAIIKNVDSNVRRF
+1421 RETIIKNVNSNVRRF
-1436 EITFTPTKTGKI
+1436 EITFTPAKTGKI

-1459 GSFSTGGFML
+1459 GSFSSGGFML

-1491 KADGAF
+1491 KADGGF

-1549 MISNAN
+1549 MVSNAN
-1555 RVVQILAKLENVQ
+1555 RVVQILAKLDDVQ

-1576 YMSYSN
+1576 YMSYSE

-1593 SSVRVTTDRIA
+1593 SSVRVTTDRIS

-1617 GYLQIESGVFTL
+1617 GFLQIESGVFTL

>member
-144 EVNDKKLTLEWT
+144 EVKDKKLTLEWT

-180 QLHNNHTFKA
+180 QLHNNYTFKA
-190 FIVNVYKEYEE
+190 FIINIYKEYEE

-207 GRDKTDVILRYQK
+207 GRDRSDTVLRYQK
-220 NISGIRKTVDKRQI
+220 NIAGITKKLDKRQI

-243 KTVKGERVISNP
+243 KTVKGERVVSNP
-255 VTRKVTKTVGSNR
+255 VTRKVTKTVGSNK

-273 DLKYYG
+273 DIKYYG

-311 SYWGDSTVGRRDN
+311 SFWGDSTVGKRDN
-324 NWAGMT
+324 NWAGMS

-392 GLFTAGGAKY
+392 GLFRAGGAKY
-402 NYAEAKYQSYT
+402 DYAAAGYQSYT

-437 WQTPVQPIT
+437 WQTPVQLIT

-452 RATKTI
+452 RATKTM

-518 WGAYGWKL
+518 WGSYGWKVDK
-526 ERSPNA
+526 SPNA
-532 SNLQAGGIYSVKA
+532 GNLKAGGIYNVRA
-545 NFGAPFYTGQWGHT
+545 NRGAPFYTTGWGHT
-559 GIIKSVSSTRVT
+559 GIIKSVSKTRVT
-571 VLEQNFAGRMYV
+571 VLEQNFVGRMYV
-583 VENSYEIN
+583 VENSYDIN
-591 AFARGLQ
+591 SFASGLQ

-613 GATTQQVSG
+613 GATTQQITG

-635 QTESYEEEQIIY
+635 QTETYEEEQIIY

-703 DSQDVLMST
+703 DSQDVLIST

-717 KAHAYPAITYEVDGY
+717 KAHAYPAVTYEVDGY
-732 VDLEIGDV
+732 VDLELGDV
-740 VRIQDDGYQPPLI
+740 VRIQDDGYEPPLI
-753 LSARV
+753 LTARV
-758 VEQVLSK
+758 TEQEISST
-765 DNPNSNKTKFSN
+765 NPNSNKTKFSN

-782 SQLASD
+782 SQLATD

-801 PYEIKLAT
+801 PYEITLAT

-864 LNVTVEAYINEELVA
+864 LNITVEAYLNEELVA
-879 TAQVSFT
+879 STQISFT
-886 DTEDGT
+886 DTEDG
-892 DGVGIKSTSV
+892 
-902 VYGLSNSADTQP
+902 
-914 ILWTGT
+914 
-920 IPVAGEGQYL
+920 
-930 WTRKITDYTDDAKE
+930 
-944 DTIEYT
+944 
-950 YSFQG
+950 
-955 KTGVAGTS
+955 
-963 IKVSKIEYQVGASG
+963 
-977 TVTPSGAWLT
+977 
-987 TIPSVPDGQFLWSKT
+987 
-1002 TMSDNSVIYG
+1002 
-1012 ISKQGAT
+1012 
-1019 GPKGDKGADG
+1019 
-1029 VAGKDGVGVKTTTI
+1029 
-1043 TYGISANETTQPTNW
+1043 
-1058 TTSVPALVKGQYL
+1058 
-1071 WTKTVWAYTDSTS
+1071 
-1084 ETGYV
+1084 
-1089 KTYIAKDGNNGSD
+1089 
-1102 GIAGK
+1102 
-1107 DGVGIK
+1107 
-1113 TTTITYKASTSGT
+1113 
-1126 VTPNGT
+1126 
-1132 WTSAIPSVPSGQ
+1132 
-1144 FLWTKTVWTY
+1144 
-1154 TDNTNETG
+1154 
-1162 YSVAKMGEKGDKG
+1162 EKGD
-1175 DAGPQGPTGAT
+1175 
-1186 GLQGPKG
+1186 
-1193 DQGVIGPTGADGKPS
+1193 DGKS
-1208 YTHIA
+1208 SWTA
-1213 YATNSTGTTGFSVSD
+1213 WANSE
-1228 NVGKTYI
+1228 
-1235 GMYVDNLATDSTD
+1235 
-1248 PKKYKWNL
+1248 
-1256 IKGAD
+1256 
-1261 GAQGIAGPA
+1261 
-1270 GKDGKTPYWHT
+1270 DGK
-1281 AYANSADGT
+1281 
-1290 VDFSV
+1290 VDFSITE
-1295 SDSANKRYIGQYTDY
+1295 SKNRRFIGTYTGIEQSTNYLDY
-1310 DAIDSNDPKKYR
+1310 K
-1322 WTDMIGTVV
+1322 WTDMVGTVV
-1331 VGTNNLINGTKSFS
+1331 VGTNNLIDGTKSFV
-1345 GEDWFTSATLEDEN
+1345 GTDWFTSATLEDEN
-1359 ISNYP
+1359 LSNYP
-1364 FTFKKWISAQKV
+1364 FTLKKWTSGQKV
-1376 SHAKD
+1376 SHTKD

-1394 YVKREVAG
+1394 YIKREQAG
-1402 NLYFYLYDIADGF
+1402 NLYFYLYDETDGF
-1415 ITSDTP
+1415 ITSDTQ
-1421 REAIIKNVDSNVRRF
+1421 RETIIKNVDSSLRRF
-1436 EITFTPTKTGKI
+1436 EITFTPAKTGKI

-1459 GSFSTGGFML
+1459 GSFSSGGFML

-1497 TVEQLNAIA
+1497 TVEQLNALAERARIA
-1506 EEQRL
+1506 ETELQA
-1511 MKANLEAA
+1511 KATLETVNEWVQA
-1519 ASLQEVQDKAKELLD
+1519 LQDEIKAR
-1534 QIKKIEDGQKVSEQT
+1534 QAGQKISEQKL
-1549 MISNAN
+1549 IEASNRMVA
-1555 RVVQILAKLENVQ
+1555 VQQNIGEMQIRTDFVNKF
-1568 LVTEAITQ
+1568 
-1576 YMSYSN
+1576 MSQSE
-1582 DGLVIKMKDGT
+1582 DGLVIGQKDGT
-1593 SSVRVTTDRIA
+1593 SSVRVDNDRIS
-1604 FYSGGTET
+1604 FYSSGKEVAYIAQSVLVIDSGIFTT
-1612 AFISQ
+1612 K
-1617 GYLQIESGVFTL
+1617 LQIG
-1629 RLRIGSFLFEES
+1629 RYRIEQYELNADINVVRYVG
-1641 SKGRLQIK
+1641 
-1649 KIRGIGG
+1649 

>member
-14 HPVLLLDNEKQGTLN
+14 HPVLLLDNEKQGALN
-29 YFDDTWTRQLTTGSS
+29 YYDDLWTRQLTTGSS
-44 VFEFSVYKKT
+44 AFEFSVYKKT

-64 YQVLNDQAFVSFVH
+64 YHALNDQAFVSFVH
-78 KDKVQLFNIM
+78 KGKVQLFNIM
-88 QIEETETTVRCY
+88 RVEETETTIRCL

-107 LLNEYCNPY
+107 LLNEYCNAY

-129 AFDILNWGALTIGTN
+129 QFDILNWGALTIGTN
-144 EVNDKKLTLEWT
+144 EVKDKKLTLEWT

-201 GKSYGV
+201 GVSYGV
-207 GRDKTDVILRYQK
+207 GRDRSDVVLRYQK
-220 NISGIRKTVDKRQI
+220 NVTGITKKLDKRQI

-255 VTRKVTKTVGSNR
+255 VTRKVTKTVGSNK

-311 SYWGDSTVGRRDN
+311 SFWGDSTVGRRDN
-324 NWAGMT
+324 NWSGMT

-347 RPANEGGTYMHYASV
+347 RPANEGGSYMHYASV

-386 IADYTK
+386 LADYTK
-392 GLFTAGGAKY
+392 GLFRAGGAKY
-402 NYAEAKYQSYT
+402 DYAAAGYQSYT

-437 WQTPVQPIT
+437 WQTPIKPIT

-526 ERSPNA
+526 DRSPNA
-532 SNLQAGGIYSVKA
+532 GNLQAGGIYNVKA
-545 NFGAPFYTGQWGHT
+545 NFGAPFYTTQWGHT
-559 GIIKSVSSTRVT
+559 GIIKSVSKTRVT
-571 VLEQNFAGRMYV
+571 VLEQNYAGRMYV
-583 VENSYEIN
+583 IENSYEIN

-703 DSQDVLMST
+703 DSQDVLIST

-717 KAHAYPAITYEVDGY
+717 KAHAYPAVTYEVDGY
-732 VDLEIGDV
+732 VDLELGDV
-740 VRIQDDGYQPPLI
+740 VRIQDDGYEPTLI
-753 LSARV
+753 LTARV
-758 VEQVLSK
+758 IEQEISIT
-765 DNPNSNKTKFSN
+765 NPSSNKTKFSN

-801 PYEIKLAT
+801 PYEIQLAT
-809 SNGVAFKNGTGESV
+809 SNGVAFKNGVGESV

-847 IDIGPSLIV
+847 IEIGPSLTV
-856 KASDFNHV
+856 KASDFSHV
-864 LNVTVEAYINEELVA
+864 LNITVEAYVNEELVVS
-879 TAQVSFT
+879 TQISFT

-892 DGVGIKSTSV
+892 DG
-902 VYGLSNSADTQP
+902 
-914 ILWTGT
+914 
-920 IPVAGEGQYL
+920 
-930 WTRKITDYTDDAKE
+930 
-944 DTIEYT
+944 
-950 YSFQG
+950 
-955 KTGVAGTS
+955 
-963 IKVSKIEYQVGASG
+963 
-977 TVTPSGAWLT
+977 
-987 TIPSVPDGQFLWSKT
+987 
-1002 TMSDNSVIYG
+1002 
-1012 ISKQGAT
+1012 
-1019 GPKGDKGADG
+1019 
-1029 VAGKDGVGVKTTTI
+1029 
-1043 TYGISANETTQPTNW
+1043 
-1058 TTSVPALVKGQYL
+1058 
-1071 WTKTVWAYTDSTS
+1071 
-1084 ETGYV
+1084 
-1089 KTYIAKDGNNGSD
+1089 
-1102 GIAGK
+1102 
-1107 DGVGIK
+1107 
-1113 TTTITYKASTSGT
+1113 
-1126 VTPNGT
+1126 
-1132 WTSAIPSVPSGQ
+1132 
-1144 FLWTKTVWTY
+1144 
-1154 TDNTNETG
+1154 
-1162 YSVAKMGEKGDKG
+1162 EKGD
-1175 DAGPQGPTGAT
+1175 
-1186 GLQGPKG
+1186 
-1193 DQGVIGPTGADGKPS
+1193 DGKS
-1208 YTHIA
+1208 SWTA
-1213 YATNSTGTTGFSVSD
+1213 WANSE
-1228 NVGKTYI
+1228 
-1235 GMYVDNLATDSTD
+1235 
-1248 PKKYKWNL
+1248 
-1256 IKGAD
+1256 
-1261 GAQGIAGPA
+1261 
-1270 GKDGKTPYWHT
+1270 DGK
-1281 AYANSADGT
+1281 
-1290 VDFSV
+1290 VDFSITE
-1295 SDSANKRYIGQYTDY
+1295 SKNRRFIGTYTGIEQSTNYLDY
-1310 DAIDSNDPKKYR
+1310 K
-1322 WTDMIGTVV
+1322 WTDMVGTVV
-1331 VGTNNLINGTKSFS
+1331 VGTNNLIDGTKSFVGS
-1345 GEDWFTSATLEDEN
+1345 DWFTSATLEDEN

-1364 FTFKKWISAQKV
+1364 FTFKKWISGQKV

-1381 IMVEQGVTYTFSA
+1381 IIVEQGVTYTFSA

-1415 ITSDTP
+1415 ITSDTA
-1421 REAIIKNVDSNVRRF
+1421 RETIIKNVNSNVRRF
-1436 EITFTPTKTGKI
+1436 EITFTPAKTGKI

-1459 GSFSTGGFML
+1459 GSFSSGGFML

-1491 KADGAF
+1491 KADGGF

-1549 MISNAN
+1549 MVSNAN
-1555 RVVQILAKLENVQ
+1555 RVVQILAKLDDVQ

-1576 YMSYSN
+1576 YMSYSE

-1593 SSVRVTTDRIA
+1593 SSVRVTTDRIS

-1617 GYLQIESGVFTL
+1617 GFLQIESGVFTL

>member
-1 MVIITLV
+1 M
-8 IHDSKL
+8 

-144 EVNDKKLTLEWT
+144 EVKDKKLTLEWT

-180 QLHNNHTFKA
+180 QLHNNYTFKA
-190 FIVNVYKEYEE
+190 FIINIYKEYEE

-207 GRDKTDVILRYQK
+207 GRDRSDTVLRYQK
-220 NISGIRKTVDKRQI
+220 NIAGITKKLDKRQI

-243 KTVKGERVISNP
+243 KTVKGERVVSNP
-255 VTRKVTKTVGSNR
+255 VTRKVTKTVGSNK

-273 DLKYYG
+273 DIKYYG

-311 SYWGDSTVGRRDN
+311 SFWGDSTVGRRDN
-324 NWAGMT
+324 NWSGMT

-392 GLFTAGGAKY
+392 GLFRAGGAKY
-402 NYAEAKYQSYT
+402 DYAAAGYQSYT

-429 ILDTIDKL
+429 ILNTIDKL

-452 RATKTI
+452 RATKTM

-526 ERSPNA
+526 DRSPNA
-532 SNLQAGGIYSVKA
+532 GNLQAGGIYNVKA
-545 NFGAPFYTGQWGHT
+545 NFGAPFYTTQWGHT
-559 GIIKSVSSTRVT
+559 GIIKSVSKTRVT
-571 VLEQNFAGRMYV
+571 VLEQNFVGRMYV
-583 VENSYEIN
+583 VENSYDIN
-591 AFARGLQ
+591 SFASGLQ

-613 GATTQQVSG
+613 GATTQQVTG

-635 QTESYEEEQIIY
+635 RTETYEEEQIIY
-647 IDNSIYK
+647 IDNYIYK

-703 DSQDVLMST
+703 DSQEVLMST
-712 ALKDL
+712 GLKDL

-732 VDLEIGDV
+732 VDLELGDV
-740 VRIQDDGYQPPLI
+740 VRIQDDGYEPPLI
-753 LSARV
+753 LTARV
-758 VEQVLSK
+758 VEQEISIT
-765 DNPNSNKTKFSN
+765 NPSSNKTKFSN

-864 LNVTVEAYINEELVA
+864 LNITVEAYLNEELVA
-879 TAQVSFT
+879 STQISFT
-886 DTEDGT
+886 DTEDG
-892 DGVGIKSTSV
+892 
-902 VYGLSNSADTQP
+902 AD
-914 ILWTGT
+914 
-920 IPVAGEGQYL
+920 
-930 WTRKITDYTDDAKE
+930 
-944 DTIEYT
+944 
-950 YSFQG
+950 
-955 KTGVAGTS
+955 
-963 IKVSKIEYQVGASG
+963 
-977 TVTPSGAWLT
+977 
-987 TIPSVPDGQFLWSKT
+987 
-1002 TMSDNSVIYG
+1002 
-1012 ISKQGAT
+1012 
-1019 GPKGDKGADG
+1019 
-1029 VAGKDGVGVKTTTI
+1029 GKDGL
-1043 TYGISANETTQPTNW
+1043 P
-1058 TTSVPALVKGQYL
+1058 
-1071 WTKTVWAYTDSTS
+1071 
-1084 ETGYV
+1084 
-1089 KTYIAKDGNNGSD
+1089 
-1102 GIAGK
+1102 
-1107 DGVGIK
+1107 
-1113 TTTITYKASTSGT
+1113 
-1126 VTPNGT
+1126 
-1132 WTSAIPSVPSGQ
+1132 
-1144 FLWTKTVWTY
+1144 
-1154 TDNTNETG
+1154 
-1162 YSVAKMGEKGDKG
+1162 
-1175 DAGPQGPTGAT
+1175 GPQGPPGID
-1186 GLQGPKG
+1186 GLQGPRG
-1193 DQGVIGPTGADGKPS
+1193 E
-1208 YTHIA
+1208 
-1213 YATNSTGTTGFSVSD
+1213 
-1228 NVGKTYI
+1228 
-1235 GMYVDNLATDSTD
+1235 
-1248 PKKYKWNL
+1248 
-1256 IKGAD
+1256 
-1261 GAQGIAGPA
+1261 QGIPGPA
-1270 GKDGKTPYWHT
+1270 GADGKTPYWHV
-1281 AYANSADGT
+1281 AYANSSDGT

-1310 DAIDSNDPKKYR
+1310 DAIDSSDPKKYR
-1322 WTDMIGTVV
+1322 WTDMVGTVV
-1331 VGTNNLINGTKSFS
+1331 VGTNNLIDGTKSFF
-1345 GEDWFTSATLEDEN
+1345 GTDWFTSATLEDEN
-1359 ISNYP
+1359 LSNCP
-1364 FTFKKWISAQKV
+1364 FTLKKWISGQKV

-1421 REAIIKNVDSNVRRF
+1421 RETIIKNVDSSLRRF
-1436 EITFTPTKTGKI
+1436 EITFTPTKTGRI

-1459 GSFSTGGFML
+1459 GSFSSGGFML

-1491 KADGAF
+1491 KADEAF
-1497 TVEQLNAIA
+1497 TVEQLNALAERARIA
-1506 EEQRL
+1506 EAELQS
-1511 MKANLEAA
+1511 KATLDTVNDWVKA
-1519 ASLQEVQDKAKELLD
+1519 LQDEIKAREG
-1534 QIKKIEDGQKVSEQT
+1534 GQKLSEQKLIDFSNR
-1549 MISNAN
+1549 MIA
-1555 RVVQILAKLENVQ
+1555 VQQTIGEMQIRTDFVNKF
-1568 LVTEAITQ
+1568 
-1576 YMSYSN
+1576 MSQSE
-1582 DGLVIKMKDGT
+1582 DGLVIGQKDGT
-1593 SSVRVTTDRIA
+1593 SSVRVDNDRIS
-1604 FYSGGTET
+1604 FYSSGKEVAYIAQSVLVIDSGIFTT
-1612 AFISQ
+1612 K
-1617 GYLQIESGVFTL
+1617 LQIG
-1629 RLRIGSFLFEES
+1629 RYRIEQYELNADINVVRYVG
-1641 SKGRLQIK
+1641 
-1649 KIRGIGG
+1649 

>member
-1 MVIITLV
+1 MVVITLV
-8 IHDSKL
+8 IHDAKL
-14 HPVLLLDNEKQGTLN
+14 HPVLLLDNERQGALN
-29 YFDDTWTRQLTTGSS
+29 YYDDLWTRQLTTGSS
-44 VFEFSVYKKT
+44 AFEFSVYKKS
-54 LEGDNPLNHK
+54 LLGDNPLNHK
-64 YQVLNDQAFVSFVH
+64 YHALNDQAFVSFVH

-88 QIEETETTVRCY
+88 RVEETETTIHCY

-107 LLNEYCNPY
+107 LLNEYCNAY

-129 AFDILNWGALTIGTN
+129 QFDILNWGALTIGTN
-144 EVNDKKLTLEWT
+144 EVKDKKLTLEWT

-161 LARLLSI
+161 LARILSI

-201 GKSYGV
+201 GVSYGV
-207 GRDKTDVILRYQK
+207 GRDRSDIVLRYQK
-220 NISGIRKTVDKRQI
+220 NVTGITKKLDKRQI

-288 AIINYAVQYNI
+288 SIINYAVQYNI

-311 SYWGDSTVGRRDN
+311 SYWGDSAVGRRDN

-392 GLFTAGGAKY
+392 GLFKVGGAKY
-402 NYAEAKYQSYT
+402 DYAAAGYQSYT

-424 KVTGN
+424 KASGN
-429 ILDTIDKL
+429 ILNTIDTL
-437 WQTPVQPIT
+437 WQTPVKPIT
-446 AVNVAR
+446 SATTAK

-458 QALNE
+458 QAINE
-463 ATRLKGRR
+463 ATKLKGRR

-526 ERSPNA
+526 DRSPNA
-532 SNLQAGGIYSVKA
+532 GNLQAGGIYNVKA
-545 NFGAPFYTGQWGHT
+545 NFGAPFYTTQWGHT
-559 GIIKSVSSTRVT
+559 GIIKSVSKTRVT
-571 VLEQNFAGRMYV
+571 VLEQNYAGRMYV
-583 VENSYEIN
+583 MENSYEIN

-613 GATTQQVSG
+613 GATTQQITG

-635 QTESYEEEQIIY
+635 QTETYEEEQIIY

-703 DSQDVLMST
+703 DSQDVLIST

-732 VDLEIGDV
+732 VDLELGDV
-740 VRIQDDGYQPPLI
+740 VRIQDDGYEPPLI
-753 LSARV
+753 LTARV
-758 VEQVLSK
+758 TEQEISST
-765 DNPNSNKTKFSN
+765 NPNSNKTKFSN

-801 PYEIKLAT
+801 PYEITLAT

-864 LNVTVEAYINEELVA
+864 LNITVEAYLNEELVA
-879 TAQVSFT
+879 STQISFT
-886 DTEDGT
+886 DTEDG
-892 DGVGIKSTSV
+892 
-902 VYGLSNSADTQP
+902 
-914 ILWTGT
+914 
-920 IPVAGEGQYL
+920 
-930 WTRKITDYTDDAKE
+930 
-944 DTIEYT
+944 
-950 YSFQG
+950 
-955 KTGVAGTS
+955 
-963 IKVSKIEYQVGASG
+963 
-977 TVTPSGAWLT
+977 
-987 TIPSVPDGQFLWSKT
+987 
-1002 TMSDNSVIYG
+1002 
-1012 ISKQGAT
+1012 
-1019 GPKGDKGADG
+1019 
-1029 VAGKDGVGVKTTTI
+1029 
-1043 TYGISANETTQPTNW
+1043 
-1058 TTSVPALVKGQYL
+1058 
-1071 WTKTVWAYTDSTS
+1071 
-1084 ETGYV
+1084 
-1089 KTYIAKDGNNGSD
+1089 
-1102 GIAGK
+1102 
-1107 DGVGIK
+1107 
-1113 TTTITYKASTSGT
+1113 
-1126 VTPNGT
+1126 
-1132 WTSAIPSVPSGQ
+1132 
-1144 FLWTKTVWTY
+1144 
-1154 TDNTNETG
+1154 
-1162 YSVAKMGEKGDKG
+1162 EKGD
-1175 DAGPQGPTGAT
+1175 
-1186 GLQGPKG
+1186 
-1193 DQGVIGPTGADGKPS
+1193 DGKS
-1208 YTHIA
+1208 SWTA
-1213 YATNSTGTTGFSVSD
+1213 WANSE
-1228 NVGKTYI
+1228 
-1235 GMYVDNLATDSTD
+1235 
-1248 PKKYKWNL
+1248 
-1256 IKGAD
+1256 
-1261 GAQGIAGPA
+1261 
-1270 GKDGKTPYWHT
+1270 DGK
-1281 AYANSADGT
+1281 
-1290 VDFSV
+1290 VDFSITE
-1295 SDSANKRYIGQYTDY
+1295 SKNRRFIGTYTGIEQSTNYLDY
-1310 DAIDSNDPKKYR
+1310 K
-1322 WTDMIGTVV
+1322 WTDMVGTVV
-1331 VGTNNLINGTKSFS
+1331 VGTNNLIDGTKSFV
-1345 GEDWFTSATLEDEN
+1345 GTDWFTSATLEDEN
-1359 ISNYP
+1359 LSNYP
-1364 FTFKKWISAQKV
+1364 FTLKKWTSGQKV
-1376 SHAKD
+1376 SHTKD

-1394 YVKREVAG
+1394 YIKREQAG
-1402 NLYFYLYDIADGF
+1402 NLYFYLYDETDGF
-1415 ITSDTP
+1415 ITSDTQ
-1421 REAIIKNVDSNVRRF
+1421 RETIIKNVDSSLRRF
-1436 EITFTPTKTGKI
+1436 EITFTPAKTGKI

-1459 GSFSTGGFML
+1459 GSFSSGGYML
-1469 VRGNKTGD
+1469 VKGNKSGD

-1491 KADGAF
+1491 KADQELTRAQILALEER
-1497 TVEQLNAIA
+1497 TAIARENAIA
-1506 EEQRL
+1506 EAMQHTL
-1511 MKANLEAA
+1511 
-1519 ASLQEVQDKAKELLD
+1519 SEVETKWKLWYDLNTIDEK
-1534 QIKKIEDGQKVSEQT
+1534 QKV
-1549 MISNAN
+1549 AN
-1555 RVVQILAKLENVQ
+1555 
-1568 LVTEAITQ
+1568 
-1576 YMSYSN
+1576 
-1582 DGLVIKMKDGT
+1582 D
-1593 SSVRVTTDRIA
+1593 IA
-1604 FYSGGTET
+1604 
-1612 AFISQ
+1612 
-1617 GYLQIESGVFTL
+1617 
-1629 RLRIGSFLFEES
+1629 
-1641 SKGRLQIK
+1641 
-1649 KIRGIGG
+1649 

>member
-1 MVIITLV
+1 MLT
-8 IHDSKL
+8 IHGPDLK
-14 HPVLLLDNEKQGTLN
+14 PVLFLDNDKQGALN
-29 YFDDTWTRQLTTGSS
+29 YFNHKWYRKQKTGSS
-44 VFEFSVYKKT
+44 VLEFSVYKKD
-54 LEGDNPLNHK
+54 LLGDSPLSHK
-64 YQVLNDQAFVSFVH
+64 YHVLNDQAFVSFVH
-78 KDKVQLFNIM
+78 KGKVQLLNIM
-88 QIEETETTVRCY
+88 KIDEDEKQIDCY

-107 LLNEYCNPY
+107 LLNEYCNAY

-129 AFDILNWGALTIGTN
+129 QFDILNWGALTVGTN
-144 EVNDKKLTLEWT
+144 EVKDKKLTLEWT
-156 GQDTK
+156 SQETK

-180 QLHNNHTFKA
+180 KLNFNHTFKQL
-190 FIVNVYKEYEE
+190 IINIYKEYEE

-243 KTVKGERVISNP
+243 KNVKGERVISNP

-311 SYWGDSTVGRRDN
+311 SFWGDSTVGRRDN
-324 NWAGMT
+324 NWSGMT

-392 GLFTAGGAKY
+392 GLFRAGGAKY
-402 NYAEAKYQSYT
+402 DYAAAGYQSYT

-429 ILDTIDKL
+429 ILNTIDKL

-452 RATKTI
+452 RATKTM

-526 ERSPNA
+526 DRSPNA
-532 SNLQAGGIYSVKA
+532 GNLQAGGIYNVKA
-545 NFGAPFYTGQWGHT
+545 NFGAPFYTTQWGHT
-559 GIIKSVSSTRVT
+559 GIIKSVSKTRVT
-571 VLEQNFAGRMYV
+571 VLEQNFVGRMYV
-583 VENSYEIN
+583 VENSYDIN
-591 AFARGLQ
+591 SFASGLQ

-613 GATTQQVSG
+613 GATTQQVTG

-635 QTESYEEEQIIY
+635 RTETYEEEQIIY

-703 DSQDVLMST
+703 DSQEVLMST
-712 ALKDL
+712 GLKDL

-732 VDLEIGDV
+732 VDLELGDV
-740 VRIQDDGYQPPLI
+740 VRIQDDGYEPPLI
-753 LSARV
+753 LTARV
-758 VEQVLSK
+758 VEQEISIT
-765 DNPNSNKTKFSN
+765 NPSSNKTKFSN

-864 LNVTVEAYINEELVA
+864 LNITVEAYLNEELVA
-879 TAQVSFT
+879 STQISFT
-886 DTEDGT
+886 DTEDG
-892 DGVGIKSTSV
+892 
-902 VYGLSNSADTQP
+902 
-914 ILWTGT
+914 
-920 IPVAGEGQYL
+920 
-930 WTRKITDYTDDAKE
+930 
-944 DTIEYT
+944 
-950 YSFQG
+950 
-955 KTGVAGTS
+955 
-963 IKVSKIEYQVGASG
+963 
-977 TVTPSGAWLT
+977 
-987 TIPSVPDGQFLWSKT
+987 
-1002 TMSDNSVIYG
+1002 
-1012 ISKQGAT
+1012 
-1019 GPKGDKGADG
+1019 
-1029 VAGKDGVGVKTTTI
+1029 
-1043 TYGISANETTQPTNW
+1043 
-1058 TTSVPALVKGQYL
+1058 
-1071 WTKTVWAYTDSTS
+1071 
-1084 ETGYV
+1084 
-1089 KTYIAKDGNNGSD
+1089 
-1102 GIAGK
+1102 
-1107 DGVGIK
+1107 
-1113 TTTITYKASTSGT
+1113 
-1126 VTPNGT
+1126 
-1132 WTSAIPSVPSGQ
+1132 
-1144 FLWTKTVWTY
+1144 
-1154 TDNTNETG
+1154 
-1162 YSVAKMGEKGDKG
+1162 
-1175 DAGPQGPTGAT
+1175 
-1186 GLQGPKG
+1186 
-1193 DQGVIGPTGADGKPS
+1193 ADGKAT

-1213 YATNSTGTTGFSVSD
+1213 YALDETGTTGFSVSD
-1228 NVGKTYI
+1228 NTGKTYI
-1235 GMYVDNLATDSTD
+1235 GMYVDDNIIDSND

-1261 GAQGIAGPA
+1261 GARGIQGPA
-1270 GKDGKTPYWHT
+1270 GADGKTPYWHV
-1281 AYANSADGT
+1281 AYANSSDGKT
-1290 VDFSV
+1290 DFSV
-1295 SDSANKRYIGQYTDY
+1295 TDSLNKRYIGQYTDY
-1310 DAIDSNDPKKYR
+1310 IAIDSSDPTKYR
-1322 WTDMIGTVV
+1322 WTDMVGTVV
-1331 VGTNNLINGTKSFS
+1331 VGTNNLIDGTKSFF
-1345 GEDWFTSATLEDEN
+1345 GTDWFTSATLEDEN
-1359 ISNYP
+1359 LSNYP
-1364 FTFKKWISAQKV
+1364 FTLKKWISRQKV

-1394 YVKREVAG
+1394 YVKREVTG

-1421 REAIIKNVDSNVRRF
+1421 RETIIKNVDSSLRRF

-1459 GSFSTGGFML
+1459 GSFSSGGFML

-1491 KADGAF
+1491 KADGDF
-1497 TVEQLNAIA
+1497 TVEQLNKLAERARIA
-1506 EEQRL
+1506 EAELQS
-1511 MKANLEAA
+1511 KATLDTVNGWVKA
-1519 ASLQEVQDKAKELLD
+1519 LQDEIKARE
-1534 QIKKIEDGQKVSEQT
+1534 EGQKLSEQKLIDASNR
-1549 MISNAN
+1549 MIA
-1555 RVVQILAKLENVQ
+1555 VQQTVGEMQVRTDFVNKF
-1568 LVTEAITQ
+1568 
-1576 YMSYSN
+1576 MSQSE
-1582 DGLVIKMKDGT
+1582 DGLVIGQKDGT
-1593 SSVRVTTDRIA
+1593 SSVRVDNDRIS
-1604 FYSGGTET
+1604 FYSSGKEVAYIAQSVLVIDSGIFTT
-1612 AFISQ
+1612 K
-1617 GYLQIESGVFTL
+1617 LQIG
-1629 RLRIGSFLFEES
+1629 RYRIEQYELNPDINVVRYVG
-1641 SKGRLQIK
+1641 
-1649 KIRGIGG
+1649 